1 MATNLATAYV
11 EIIPS
16 AKGIGAAI
24 SQELSGVEPKATS
37 HGSKIGSKLSAGLK
51 SAMKK
56 GALGAGAAAGAT
68 LGRALQKGF
77 GRLNAIEQARAKLS
91 TLADSAADVDAAMD
105 SVTKAVTGTAFAT
118 SEAADAAAMAM
129 AAGIKPGREMTGVLS
144 TIADAASFSNKE
156 FSEVAPI
163 FTKAINKGKVMGD
176 TLMQL
181 EENSIPATQA
191 LARHL
196 GKTGE
201 EIQEMASKGQIS
213 FKDLQ
218 EAMDKTI
225 GGQAQAQGETFTG
238 ALKNVDAAL
247 GRFGETLLATPFKMG
262 PQVFSA
268 LGKSIDDVNT
278 KVKAGIEYLQTGVDT
293 EGYMFKAFG
302 TREQADEV
310 MAMLDDVRQNW
321 SEFQAGLRGEDAS
334 GLFGALGG
342 SLREIG
348 QAAADIMPALMD
360 VGMSLGEAGMTAS
373 IVSITGALGVVAP
386 LLADVLAPI
395 LQTVGDLMRENQ
407 GVVNALVTAFVG
419 MKAVNGVLGPLGKG
433 ASSLRK
439 FGGTAKTA
447 AGLLKLPGGAALV
460 FKDVLGGLGGAIT
473 KVAPNV
479 SKLAT
484 SFAKLGG
491 VKKAAAAFKN
501 FGKIIGGDFI
511 GLMKDMPRYAAS
523 AAKAIGG
530 GLVRGLKLAA
540 GGFKA
545 LGAVISAN
553 PFGAVVAVIAAVVAG
568 LVWFFTQTETGKK
581 IWADFT
587 EFLGRAWESIKI
599 WAQDTWQTIVD
610 VWNGI
615 PEWFSEKWNSV
626 KDTVSQAW
634 EGIKT
639 AISNAWNAITEWF
652 AAVWEAYKAQV
663 QANWE
668 FVKSIFSAAWEG
680 IKNIVILAWNGI
692 QTFFTTA
699 WTIFTSLVQTVWN
712 GIVLVFQTV
721 WNVIKTVVTTVW
733 NGIAAFFSAAW
744 TMFTSIVTTV
754 WNTILTIIQG
764 VWDGIKNAV
773 TTIWNAIS
781 SFISGAW
788 SAFTGFV
795 SSTWENIKNL
805 ISNAWEAIKATTQ
818 AVWEAIKTAIANAVQ
833 SMVSKLQEF
842 ASSVKAKIDEAWNH
856 VKQFPQNIR
865 NAFSNAGSWLVN
877 AGKAIIQ
884 GLINGIK
891 SMAGTVGNA
900 IRSILPGAVQGLISL
915 GDGGIALVDGGITA
929 YANGGIRRLEQYAN
943 GGHRREKHVAQIA
956 NAGDWR
962 LWAEP
967 ETGGE
972 AYIPLARSKRGRS
985 TAILNDVAK
994 IFGLQLV
1001 DNDGNRV
1008 DATTPGGTGPKGS
1021 AVRAFANGG
1030 IRTAAEVRRFVEGDN
1045 VAGVQAERS
1054 LQGAPY
1060 ENYPGRDGAWGDC
1073 SYTQGNIAAFMLG
1086 LNPWPRKFSTSSQLS
1101 WLRSNGANIGMGPE
1115 GSYRVGWYDNGGG
1128 QFGHTSGTLPDGTNV
1143 EMGGGNGGGAI
1154 GGGAVPWNHPQ
1165 FTHHAWIPAAPGYT
1179 GPTGMDDAVAEVP
1192 EVDFSDTT
1200 GGSAT
1205 ATTSTTA
1212 ATGSDPNMVP
1222 LDDDVAA
1229 KAEQAGMVDT
1239 STTGEATTWSDAI
1252 GDMAKAFVSGH
1263 IKDILGVFGI
1273 PDEIPPIIVAARKMF
1288 VQATQ
1293 GDPDGQ
1299 NAQQQ
1304 IEDAAD
1310 AQLEAQDAVVDV
1322 EAEPVEID
1330 SVSTGAIDDNASV
1343 ADAAIEANPT
1353 PPPPEWGEGFFAHEI
1368 ARAAIDQNFPGDE
1381 APFDATQIALAT
1393 ALVESGDPMLMY
1405 ANNAVPESL
1414 QYRHDAVGSDHDSV
1428 GLFQQRDNGA
1438 WGTVAQRM
1446 NPYDSA
1452 VMFYRELSKFDW
1464 QSMQP
1469 GDAAQKVQRSAFP
1482 DRYATKLD
1490 KAGNL
1495 AFDTGYFVYDP
1506 ERNRNL
1512 LKNAP
1517 GFKKGG
1523 MVYGGNGKNLDDVL
1537 AWLSQGEMVINSDS
1551 VDADP
1556 DMAKTLNDAGP
1567 DAVRDQV
1574 LRDAVGGALN
1584 AVPEFK
1590 LSGSM
1595 RDMLA
1600 QNLYGA
1606 SNTFSQLASMGVA
1619 AGFQLAGTGARS
1631 ALTAGAAGADVAL
1644 AGAGIAPSMLGV
1656 PGLPTPPSV
1665 AGMAGMVP
1673 IEGLFGVAGDV
1684 ASWYTGKVTSGI
1696 GNALA
1701 EATLGVY
1708 DIGVGQVEEVMNA
1721 FGMNRLNPAMIAEN
1735 SELAEL
1741 RGVLEDSV
1749 QTRFSPEAGY
1759 GTQPVGDTYVFNASD
1774 FGQMQSLYRREKA
1787 KKGKVGAR

>member
-16 AKGIGAAI
+16 AKGIGSAI
-24 SQELSGVEPKATS
+24 SQELSGVESKATS

-56 GALGAGAAAGAT
+56 GALGAGAAAGAV
-68 LGRALQKGF
+68 LARSLQKGF
-77 GRLNAIEQARAKLS
+77 GRLDAIEQAQAKFKGLGLS
-91 TLADSAADVDAAMD
+91 AKESGAVIDDVTAAV
-105 SVTKAVTGTAFAT
+105 KGTAFAT
-118 SEAADAAAMAM
+118 SEAADAAAMAL
-129 AAGIKPGREMTGVLS
+129 AAGVKPGKELTGVLK
-144 TIADAASFSNKE
+144 TIGDTAAFAGKDFAEIS
-156 FSEVAPI
+156 PI
-163 FTKAINKGKVMGD
+163 FTKILNEGRVTGETLAQLGD
-176 TLMQL
+176 
-181 EENSIPATQA
+181 NAVPAVQA
-191 LARHL
+191 LSKEL
-196 GKTGE
+196 GVSAEEVRKLASNGE
-201 EIQEMASKGQIS
+201 IS
-213 FKDLQ
+213 WEQFKA
-218 EAMDKTI
+218 AMDGAI
-225 GGQAQAQGETFTG
+225 GGSAQAQGETFRG
-238 ALKNVDAAL
+238 SLKNLDAAL

-262 PQVFSA
+262 PQIFSA
-268 LGKSIDDVNT
+268 LGKSVDDVT
-278 KVKAGIEYLQTGVDT
+278 AKFKAGIEYLQTGVDT

-310 MAMLDDVRQNW
+310 MAMLDDVRRNW
-321 SEFQAGLRGEDAS
+321 DEFQSGLRGEDSS
-334 GLFGALGG
+334 GMFGALGR

-419 MKAVNGVLGPLGKG
+419 FKTVDAAAGGLAKV
-433 ASSLRK
+433 ASSGGKLQKMFKGIGPAIKGSASGITGFAKVAKSGFTSATRGLK
-439 FGGTAKTA
+439 MFQGAFKMGQMGRSLKSVSGAVGKLGLSFGKASVYAKM
-447 AGLLKLPGGAALV
+447 AGK
-460 FKDVLGGLGGAIT
+460 AIT
-473 KVAPNV
+473 
-479 SKLAT
+479 S
-484 SFAKLGG
+484 
-491 VKKAAAAFKN
+491 
-501 FGKIIGGDFI
+501 
-511 GLMKDMPRYAAS
+511 
-523 AAKAIGG
+523 
-530 GLVRGLKLAA
+530 GLVKGLKLAV
-540 GGFKA
+540 GGIKA
-545 LGAVISAN
+545 LGMAIAAN
-553 PFGAVVAVIAAVVAG
+553 PIGLLVTAIAAVVAG
-568 LVWFFTQTETGKK
+568 LVYFFTQTETGKRL
-581 IWADFT
+581 WASFM
-587 EFLGRAWESIKI
+587 EFMGQVWENIKNWAQAAWE
-599 WAQDTWQTIVD
+599 WIVQ

-626 KDTVSQAW
+626 TGIVSQAW

-652 AAVWEAYKAQV
+652 ATAWEAYKAQV

-668 FVKSIFSAAWEG
+668 FVKSIFSTAWEG

-733 NGIAAFFSAAW
+733 NGIAAFFTAAW
-744 TMFTSIVTTV
+744 TTFTSIVTTV

-764 VWDGIKNAV
+764 VWNGIKNAV

-833 SMVSKLQEF
+833 AMVSKLQEF
-842 ASSVKAKIDEAWNH
+842 ASSVKAKIDEAWSH

-865 NAFSNAGSWLVN
+865 NAFSNAGQWLVN

-1179 GPTGMDDAVAEVP
+1179 GPTGMDDAVADVP

-1200 GGSAT
+1200 GGAST
-1205 ATTSTTA
+1205 SVTSTTA

-1222 LDDDVAA
+1222 LDDDVAV

-1299 NAQQQ
+1299 KAQQQ

-1310 AQLEAQDAVVDV
+1310 AQLEAQDATAVVDGDVPVDVDELDATAV
-1322 EAEPVEID
+1322 ELDAEPVEKPD
-1330 SVSTGAIDDNASV
+1330 AIAQVPAGTVQKGEYKLGEDFFAEEV
-1343 ADAAIEANPT
+1343 AKAAAMLGMGFDAAK
-1353 PPPPEWGEGFFAHEI
+1353 I
-1368 ARAAIDQNFPGDE
+1368 AW
-1381 APFDATQIALAT
+1381 ATVLT
-1393 ALVESGDPMLMY
+1393 EVGDPAKMY
-1405 ANNAVPESL
+1405 ASSVDTASQ
-1414 QYRHDAVGSDHDSV
+1414 QYPYDAIGSDHDSS
-1428 GLFQQRDNGA
+1428 GLFQQRNNGA
-1438 WGTVAQRM
+1438 WGDISERM
-1446 NPYDSA
+1446 NARASA
-1452 VMFYRELSKFDW
+1452 MMFLNALAKVAGWE
-1464 QSMQP
+1464 SMDP
-1469 GDAAQKVQRSAFP
+1469 GAAAQAVQRSAFP
-1482 DRYATKLD
+1482 SRYSGHMAKAESVMSRFKGKL
-1490 KAGNL
+1490 
-1495 AFDTGYFVYDP
+1495 
-1506 ERNRNL
+1506 
-1512 LKNAP
+1512 P

-1631 ALTAGAAGADVAL
+1631 ALTAGAAGADIAL

-1721 FGMNRLNPAMIAEN
+1721 FGMSRLNPAMIAEN

-1759 GTQPVGDTYVFNASD
+1759 GTKQVGDTYVFNASD

>member
-16 AKGIGAAI
+16 AKGIGSAI
-24 SQELSGVEPKATS
+24 SQELSGVESKATS
-37 HGSKIGSKLSAGLK
+37 HGSKIGSKLSSGIK
-51 SAMKK
+51 STLKK

-77 GRLNAIEQARAKLS
+77 GRLDAIEQARAKLM
-91 TLADSAADVDAAMD
+91 TLANNDAPMVDAAMK
-105 SVTKAVTGTAFAT
+105 SVSDAVTGTAFAT

-176 TLMQL
+176 TLTQL

-225 GGQAQAQGETFTG
+225 GGQALAQGETFTG

-268 LGKSIDDVNT
+268 LSRAIDRVNDA
-278 KVKAGIEYLQTGVDT
+278 VKGGIQYLQTGQDT
-293 EGYMFKAFG
+293 EGYLMKAFG
-302 TREQADEV
+302 SREKVEEV
-310 MAMLDDVRQNW
+310 MAMLDDVQQKW
-321 SEFQAGLRGEDAS
+321 SDFQAGLRGEDSS
-334 GLFGALGG
+334 GIFGALGG

-419 MKAVNGVLGPLGKG
+419 FKTVDAAAGGLAKV
-433 ASSLRK
+433 ASSGGKLQKMFKGIGPAIKGSASGITGFAKVAKSGFLSATRGLK
-439 FGGTAKTA
+439 MFQGAFKMGQMGRSLKSVSGAVGKLGLSFGKASVYAKM
-447 AGLLKLPGGAALV
+447 AGK
-460 FKDVLGGLGGAIT
+460 AIT
-473 KVAPNV
+473 
-479 SKLAT
+479 S
-484 SFAKLGG
+484 
-491 VKKAAAAFKN
+491 
-501 FGKIIGGDFI
+501 
-511 GLMKDMPRYAAS
+511 
-523 AAKAIGG
+523 
-530 GLVRGLKLAA
+530 GLVKGLKLAV
-540 GGFKA
+540 GGIKA
-545 LGAVISAN
+545 LGMAIAAN
-553 PFGAVVAVIAAVVAG
+553 PIGLLVTAIAAVVAG
-568 LVWFFTQTETGKK
+568 LVYFFTQTETGKRL
-581 IWADFT
+581 WASFM
-587 EFLGRAWESIKI
+587 EFMGQVWENIKNWAQAAWE
-599 WAQDTWQTIVD
+599 WIVQ

-626 KDTVSQAW
+626 TGIVSQAW

-639 AISNAWNAITEWF
+639 AISNAWTAITEWF
-652 AAVWEAYKAQV
+652 ATAWEAYKAQV

-668 FVKSIFSAAWEG
+668 FVKSIFSTAWEG

-721 WNVIKTVVTTVW
+721 WNIIKTVVTTVW
-733 NGIAAFFSAAW
+733 NGIAAFFTAAW
-744 TMFTSIVTTV
+744 TTFTSIVTTV

-764 VWDGIKNAV
+764 VWNGIKNAV

-833 SMVSKLQEF
+833 AMVSKLQEF

-915 GDGGIALVDGGITA
+915 GDGGIALVDGGIPA

-1200 GGSAT
+1200 GGEST
-1205 ATTSTTA
+1205 AVTSTTA
-1212 ATGSDPNMVP
+1212 ATGADPNMVP
-1222 LDDDVAA
+1222 LDDDVAV

-1299 NAQQQ
+1299 KAQQQ

-1310 AQLEAQDAVVDV
+1310 AQLEAQDATAVVDGDVPVDVDELDATAV
-1322 EAEPVEID
+1322 ELDAEPVEKPD
-1330 SVSTGAIDDNASV
+1330 AIAQVPAGTVQKGEYKLGEDFFAEEV
-1343 ADAAIEANPT
+1343 AKAAAMLGMGFDAAK
-1353 PPPPEWGEGFFAHEI
+1353 I
-1368 ARAAIDQNFPGDE
+1368 AW
-1381 APFDATQIALAT
+1381 ATVLT
-1393 ALVESGDPMLMY
+1393 EVGDPAKMY
-1405 ANNAVPESL
+1405 ASSVDTASQ
-1414 QYRHDAVGSDHDSV
+1414 QYPYDAIGSDHDSS
-1428 GLFQQRDNGA
+1428 GLFQQRNNGA
-1438 WGTVAQRM
+1438 WGDISERM
-1446 NPYDSA
+1446 NARASA
-1452 VMFYRELSKFDW
+1452 MMFLNALAKVAGWE
-1464 QSMQP
+1464 SMDP
-1469 GDAAQKVQRSAFP
+1469 GAAAQAVQRSAFP
-1482 DRYATKLD
+1482 SRYSGHMAKAESVMSRFKGKL
-1490 KAGNL
+1490 
-1495 AFDTGYFVYDP
+1495 
-1506 ERNRNL
+1506 
-1512 LKNAP
+1512 P

-1606 SNTFSQLASMGVA
+1606 SNTFSQLASMGVS

-1631 ALTAGAAGADVAL
+1631 ALTAGAAGADIAL

-1759 GTQPVGDTYVFNASD
+1759 GTKQVGDTYVFNASD

>member
-16 AKGIGAAI
+16 AKGIGSAI
-24 SQELSGVEPKATS
+24 SQELSGVESKATS
-37 HGSKIGSKLSAGLK
+37 HGSKIGSKLSSGIK
-51 SAMKK
+51 STLKK

-77 GRLNAIEQARAKLS
+77 GRLDAIEQARAKLM
-91 TLADSAADVDAAMD
+91 TLANNDAPMVDAAMK
-105 SVTKAVTGTAFAT
+105 SVSDAVTGTAFAT

-176 TLMQL
+176 TLTQL

-213 FKDLQ
+213 FEDLQ

-225 GGQAQAQGETFTG
+225 GGQALAQGETFTG

-262 PQVFSA
+262 PQIFSA
-268 LGKSIDDVNT
+268 LSRAIDDVNT

-310 MAMLDDVRQNW
+310 MAMLDDVRRNW
-321 SEFQAGLRGEDAS
+321 GEFQSGLRGDDAS
-334 GLFGALGG
+334 GIFGALGG

-419 MKAVNGVLGPLGKG
+419 FKTVDAAAGGLAKV
-433 ASSLRK
+433 ASSGGKLQKMFKGIGPAIKGSASGITGFAKVAKSGFLSATRGLK
-439 FGGTAKTA
+439 MFQGAFKMGQMGRSLKSVSGAVGKLGLSFGKASVYAKM
-447 AGLLKLPGGAALV
+447 AGK
-460 FKDVLGGLGGAIT
+460 AIT
-473 KVAPNV
+473 
-479 SKLAT
+479 S
-484 SFAKLGG
+484 
-491 VKKAAAAFKN
+491 
-501 FGKIIGGDFI
+501 
-511 GLMKDMPRYAAS
+511 
-523 AAKAIGG
+523 
-530 GLVRGLKLAA
+530 GLVKGLKLAV
-540 GGFKA
+540 GGIKA
-545 LGAVISAN
+545 LGMAIAAN
-553 PFGAVVAVIAAVVAG
+553 PIGLLVTAIAAVVAG
-568 LVWFFTQTETGKK
+568 LVYFFTQTETGKRL
-581 IWADFT
+581 WASFM
-587 EFLGRAWESIKI
+587 EFMGQVWDNIKTWAQAAWE
-599 WAQDTWQTIVD
+599 WIVQ

-626 KDTVSQAW
+626 KEIVSQAW

-652 AAVWEAYKAQV
+652 ATAWEAYKAQV

-668 FVKSIFSAAWEG
+668 FVKSIFSTAWEG

-699 WTIFTSLVQTVWN
+699 WAIFTTLVQTVWN

-764 VWDGIKNAV
+764 VWNGIKNAV

-833 SMVSKLQEF
+833 AMVSKLQEF
-842 ASSVKAKIDEAWNH
+842 ASSVKAKIDEAWSH

-865 NAFSNAGSWLVN
+865 NAFANAGSWLVN

-891 SMAGTVGNA
+891 SMAGAVGNA
-900 IRSILPGAVQGLISL
+900 IRNVLPGAVQGLISL

-1060 ENYPGRDGAWGDC
+1060 ENFPGRDGAWGDC

-1192 EVDFSDTT
+1192 EVDFSDTA
-1200 GGSAT
+1200 GGEST
-1205 ATTSTTA
+1205 AVTSTTA

-1222 LDDDVAA
+1222 LDDDVAV

-1263 IKDILGVFGI
+1263 VKDILGVFGI

-1293 GDPDGQ
+1293 GDADGQ
-1299 NAQQQ
+1299 KAQQQ

-1310 AQLEAQDAVVDV
+1310 AQLEAQDATAVVDGDVPVDVDELDATAV
-1322 EAEPVEID
+1322 ELDAEPVEAPD
-1330 SVSTGAIDDNASV
+1330 AIAQVPAGTVQKGEYKLGEDFFAEEV
-1343 ADAAIEANPT
+1343 AKAAAMLGMGFDAAK
-1353 PPPPEWGEGFFAHEI
+1353 I
-1368 ARAAIDQNFPGDE
+1368 AW
-1381 APFDATQIALAT
+1381 ATVLT
-1393 ALVESGDPMLMY
+1393 EVGDPAKMY
-1405 ANNAVPESL
+1405 ASSVDTASQ
-1414 QYRHDAVGSDHDSV
+1414 QYPYDAIGSDHDSS
-1428 GLFQQRDNGA
+1428 GLFQQRNNGA
-1438 WGTVAQRM
+1438 WGDISQRM
-1446 NPYDSA
+1446 NARASA
-1452 VMFYRELSKFDW
+1452 MMFLNALKKVAGWE
-1464 QSMQP
+1464 SMDP
-1469 GDAAQKVQRSAFP
+1469 GAAAQAVQRSAFP
-1482 DRYATKLD
+1482 SRYSGHMAKAESVMSRFKGKL
-1490 KAGNL
+1490 
-1495 AFDTGYFVYDP
+1495 
-1506 ERNRNL
+1506 
-1512 LKNAP
+1512 P

-1556 DMAKTLNDAGP
+1556 AMAKTLNDAGP

-1631 ALTAGAAGADVAL
+1631 ALTAGAAGADIAL

-1759 GTQPVGDTYVFNASD
+1759 GTKQVGDTYVFNASD

>member
-16 AKGIGAAI
+16 AKGIGSAI
-24 SQELSGVEPKATS
+24 SQELSGVESKATS
-37 HGSKIGSKLSAGLK
+37 HGSKIGSKLSSGIK
-51 SAMKK
+51 STLKK

-77 GRLNAIEQARAKLS
+77 GRLDAIEQARAKLM
-91 TLADSAADVDAAMD
+91 TLANNDAPMVDAAMK
-105 SVTKAVTGTAFAT
+105 SVSDAVTGTAFAT

-176 TLMQL
+176 TLTQL

-225 GGQAQAQGETFTG
+225 GGQALAQGETFTG

-268 LGKSIDDVNT
+268 LSKAIDRVNDA
-278 KVKAGIEYLQTGVDT
+278 VKGGIQYLQTGQDT
-293 EGYMFKAFG
+293 EGYLMKAFG
-302 TREQADEV
+302 SREKVEEV
-310 MAMLDDVRQNW
+310 MAMLDDVQQKW
-321 SEFQAGLRGEDAS
+321 SDFQAGLRGEDSS
-334 GLFGALGG
+334 GIFGALGG

-419 MKAVNGVLGPLGKG
+419 FKTVDAAAGGLAKV
-433 ASSLRK
+433 ASSGGKLQKMFKGIGPAIKGSASGITGFAKVAKSGFSSATRGLK
-439 FGGTAKTA
+439 MFQGAFKMGQMGRSLKSVSGAVGKLGLSFGKASVYAKM
-447 AGLLKLPGGAALV
+447 AGK
-460 FKDVLGGLGGAIT
+460 AIT
-473 KVAPNV
+473 
-479 SKLAT
+479 S
-484 SFAKLGG
+484 
-491 VKKAAAAFKN
+491 
-501 FGKIIGGDFI
+501 
-511 GLMKDMPRYAAS
+511 
-523 AAKAIGG
+523 
-530 GLVRGLKLAA
+530 GLVKGLKLAV
-540 GGFKA
+540 GGIKA
-545 LGAVISAN
+545 LGMAIAAN
-553 PFGAVVAVIAAVVAG
+553 PIGLLVTAIAAVVAG
-568 LVWFFTQTETGKK
+568 LVYFFTQTETGKRL
-581 IWADFT
+581 WASFM
-587 EFLGRAWESIKI
+587 EFMGQVWENIKNWAQAAWE
-599 WAQDTWQTIVD
+599 WIVQ

-615 PEWFSEKWNSV
+615 PEWFSEKWNAV
-626 KDTVSQAW
+626 TGIVSQAW

-639 AISNAWNAITEWF
+639 AISNAWTAITEWF
-652 AAVWEAYKAQV
+652 ATAWEAYKAQV

-721 WNVIKTVVTTVW
+721 WNIIKTVVTTVW
-733 NGIAAFFSAAW
+733 NGIAAFFTAAW
-744 TMFTSIVTTV
+744 TTFTSIVTTV

-818 AVWEAIKTAIANAVQ
+818 AVWEAIKSAVSNAVQ
-833 SMVSKLQEF
+833 AMVSKLQEF

-1179 GPTGMDDAVAEVP
+1179 GPTGMDDAVADVP

-1200 GGSAT
+1200 GGAST
-1205 ATTSTTA
+1205 AVTSTTA
-1212 ATGSDPNMVP
+1212 ATGADPNMIP
-1222 LDDDVAA
+1222 LDDDVAV

-1299 NAQQQ
+1299 KAQQQ

-1310 AQLEAQDAVVDV
+1310 AQLEAQDATAVVDGDVPVDVDELDATAV
-1322 EAEPVEID
+1322 ELDAEPVEKPD
-1330 SVSTGAIDDNASV
+1330 AIAQVPAGTVQKGEYKLGEDFFAEEV
-1343 ADAAIEANPT
+1343 AKAAAMLGMGFDAAK
-1353 PPPPEWGEGFFAHEI
+1353 I
-1368 ARAAIDQNFPGDE
+1368 AW
-1381 APFDATQIALAT
+1381 ATVLT
-1393 ALVESGDPMLMY
+1393 EVGDPAKMY
-1405 ANNAVPESL
+1405 ASSVDTASQ
-1414 QYRHDAVGSDHDSV
+1414 QYPYDAIGSDHDSS
-1428 GLFQQRDNGA
+1428 GLFQQRNNGA
-1438 WGTVAQRM
+1438 WGDISERM
-1446 NPYDSA
+1446 NARASA
-1452 VMFYRELSKFDW
+1452 MMFLNALAKVAGWE
-1464 QSMQP
+1464 SMDP
-1469 GDAAQKVQRSAFP
+1469 GAAAQAVQRSAFP
-1482 DRYATKLD
+1482 SRYSGHMAKAESVMSRFKGKL
-1490 KAGNL
+1490 
-1495 AFDTGYFVYDP
+1495 
-1506 ERNRNL
+1506 
-1512 LKNAP
+1512 P

-1606 SNTFSQLASMGVA
+1606 SNTFSQLASMGVS

-1631 ALTAGAAGADVAL
+1631 ALTAGAAGADIAL

-1759 GTQPVGDTYVFNASD
+1759 GTKQVGDTYVFNASD

>member
-24 SQELSGVEPKATS
+24 SQELSGVESKATS
-37 HGSKIGSKLSAGLK
+37 HGSKIGSKLSSGIK
-51 SAMKK
+51 STLKK

-77 GRLNAIEQARAKLS
+77 GRLDAIEQARAKLM
-91 TLADSAADVDAAMD
+91 TLANNDAPMVDAAMK
-105 SVTKAVTGTAFAT
+105 SVSDAVTGTAFAT

-176 TLMQL
+176 TLTQL

-213 FKDLQ
+213 FEDLQ

-225 GGQAQAQGETFTG
+225 GGQALAQGETFTG

-262 PQVFSA
+262 PQIFSA
-268 LGKSIDDVNT
+268 LSRAIDDVNA

-310 MAMLDDVRQNW
+310 MAMLDDVRRNW
-321 SEFQAGLRGEDAS
+321 GEFQSGLRGDDAS
-334 GLFGALGG
+334 GIFGALGG

-511 GLMKDMPRYAAS
+511 GLIKDMPRYAAS

-587 EFLGRAWESIKI
+587 EFLGRAWESIKN
-599 WAQDTWQTIVD
+599 WAQDAWQTIVD

-615 PEWFSEKWNSV
+615 PEWLGEKWNAV
-626 KDTVSQAW
+626 KETVSQAW

-639 AISNAWNAITEWF
+639 AISNAWTAITEWF
-652 AAVWEAYKAQV
+652 AAAWEAYKAQV

-680 IKNIVILAWNGI
+680 IKNVVILAWNGI

-699 WTIFTSLVQTVWN
+699 WTIFTALVQTVWN

-733 NGIAAFFSAAW
+733 NGIAAFFSTAW
-744 TMFTSIVTTV
+744 ATFTSIVTTV

-833 SMVSKLQEF
+833 AMVSKLQEF

-865 NAFSNAGSWLVN
+865 NAFSNAGQWLVN

-891 SMAGTVGNA
+891 SMAGAVGNA
-900 IRSILPGAVQGLISL
+900 IRNVLPGAVQGLISL

-1001 DNDGNRV
+1001 DNEGNRV

-1060 ENYPGRDGAWGDC
+1060 ENFPGRDGAWGDC

-1179 GPTGMDDAVAEVP
+1179 GPTGMDDAVADVP

-1200 GGSAT
+1200 GGAST
-1205 ATTSTTA
+1205 AVTSTTA
-1212 ATGSDPNMVP
+1212 ASGTDPNMVP
-1222 LDDDVAA
+1222 LDDDVAV

-1299 NAQQQ
+1299 KAQQQ

-1310 AQLEAQDAVVDV
+1310 AQLEAQDATAVVDGDVPVDVDELDATAV
-1322 EAEPVEID
+1322 ELDAEPVEAPD
-1330 SVSTGAIDDNASV
+1330 AIAQVPAGTVQKGEYKLGEDFFAEEV
-1343 ADAAIEANPT
+1343 AKAAAMLGMGFDAAK
-1353 PPPPEWGEGFFAHEI
+1353 I
-1368 ARAAIDQNFPGDE
+1368 AW
-1381 APFDATQIALAT
+1381 ATVLT
-1393 ALVESGDPMLMY
+1393 EVGDPAKMY
-1405 ANNAVPESL
+1405 ASSVDTASQ
-1414 QYRHDAVGSDHDSV
+1414 QYPYDAIGSDHDSS
-1428 GLFQQRDNGA
+1428 GLFQQRNNGA
-1438 WGTVAQRM
+1438 WGDISERM
-1446 NPYDSA
+1446 NARASA
-1452 VMFYRELSKFDW
+1452 MMFLNALKKVAGWE
-1464 QSMQP
+1464 SMDP
-1469 GDAAQKVQRSAFP
+1469 GAAAQAVQRSAFP
-1482 DRYATKLD
+1482 SRYSGHMAKAESVMSRFKGKL
-1490 KAGNL
+1490 
-1495 AFDTGYFVYDP
+1495 
-1506 ERNRNL
+1506 
-1512 LKNAP
+1512 P

-1584 AVPEFK
+1584 AAPEFK

-1759 GTQPVGDTYVFNASD
+1759 GTKQVGDTYVFNASD

>member
-16 AKGIGAAI
+16 AKGIGSAI
-24 SQELSGVEPKATS
+24 SQELSGVESKATS
-37 HGSKIGSKLSAGLK
+37 HGSKIGSKLSSGIK
-51 SAMKK
+51 STLKK

-77 GRLNAIEQARAKLS
+77 GRLDAIEQARAKLM
-91 TLADSAADVDAAMD
+91 TLANNDAPMVDAAMK
-105 SVTKAVTGTAFAT
+105 SVSDAVTGTAFAT

-176 TLMQL
+176 TLTQL

-225 GGQAQAQGETFTG
+225 GGQALAQGETFTG

-268 LGKSIDDVNT
+268 LSKAIDRVNDA
-278 KVKAGIEYLQTGVDT
+278 VKGGIQYLQTGQDT
-293 EGYMFKAFG
+293 EGYLMKAFG
-302 TREQADEV
+302 SREKVEEV
-310 MAMLDDVRQNW
+310 MAMLDDVQQKW
-321 SEFQAGLRGEDAS
+321 SDFQAGLRGEDSS
-334 GLFGALGG
+334 GIFGALGG

-419 MKAVNGVLGPLGKG
+419 FKTVDAAAGGLAKV
-433 ASSLRK
+433 ASSGGKLQKMFKGIGPAIKGSASGITGFAKVAKSGFSSATRGLK
-439 FGGTAKTA
+439 TFQGAFKMGQMGRSLKSVSGAVGKLGLSFGKASVYAKM
-447 AGLLKLPGGAALV
+447 AGK
-460 FKDVLGGLGGAIT
+460 AIT
-473 KVAPNV
+473 
-479 SKLAT
+479 S
-484 SFAKLGG
+484 
-491 VKKAAAAFKN
+491 
-501 FGKIIGGDFI
+501 
-511 GLMKDMPRYAAS
+511 
-523 AAKAIGG
+523 
-530 GLVRGLKLAA
+530 GLVKGLKLAV
-540 GGFKA
+540 GGIKA
-545 LGAVISAN
+545 LGMAIAAN
-553 PFGAVVAVIAAVVAG
+553 PIGLLVTAIAAVVAG
-568 LVWFFTQTETGKK
+568 LVYFFTQTETGKRL
-581 IWADFT
+581 WASFM
-587 EFLGRAWESIKI
+587 EFMGQVWENIKNWAQAAWE
-599 WAQDTWQTIVD
+599 WIVQ

-615 PEWFSEKWNSV
+615 PEWFSEKWNAV
-626 KDTVSQAW
+626 TGIVSQAW

-639 AISNAWNAITEWF
+639 AISNAWTAITEWF
-652 AAVWEAYKAQV
+652 ATAWEAYKAQV

-721 WNVIKTVVTTVW
+721 WNIIKTVVTTVW
-733 NGIAAFFSAAW
+733 NGIAAFFTAAW
-744 TMFTSIVTTV
+744 TTFTSIVTTV

-818 AVWEAIKTAIANAVQ
+818 AVWEAIKSAVSNAVQ
-833 SMVSKLQEF
+833 AMVSKLQEF

-1179 GPTGMDDAVAEVP
+1179 GPTGMDDAVADVP

-1200 GGSAT
+1200 GGAST
-1205 ATTSTTA
+1205 AVTSTTA
-1212 ATGSDPNMVP
+1212 ATGADPNMIP
-1222 LDDDVAA
+1222 LDDDVAV

-1299 NAQQQ
+1299 KAQQQ

-1310 AQLEAQDAVVDV
+1310 AQLEAQDATAVVDGDVPVDVDELDATAV
-1322 EAEPVEID
+1322 ELDAEPVEKPD
-1330 SVSTGAIDDNASV
+1330 AIAQVPAGTVQKGEYKLGEDFFAEEV
-1343 ADAAIEANPT
+1343 AKAAAMLGMGFDAAK
-1353 PPPPEWGEGFFAHEI
+1353 I
-1368 ARAAIDQNFPGDE
+1368 AW
-1381 APFDATQIALAT
+1381 ATVLT
-1393 ALVESGDPMLMY
+1393 EVGDPAKMY
-1405 ANNAVPESL
+1405 ASSVDTASQ
-1414 QYRHDAVGSDHDSV
+1414 QYPYDAIGSDHDSS
-1428 GLFQQRDNGA
+1428 GLFQQRNNGA
-1438 WGTVAQRM
+1438 WGDISERM
-1446 NPYDSA
+1446 NARASA
-1452 VMFYRELSKFDW
+1452 MMFLNALAKVAGWE
-1464 QSMQP
+1464 SMDP
-1469 GDAAQKVQRSAFP
+1469 GAAAQAVQRSAFP
-1482 DRYATKLD
+1482 SRYSGHMAKAESVMSRFKGKL
-1490 KAGNL
+1490 
-1495 AFDTGYFVYDP
+1495 
-1506 ERNRNL
+1506 
-1512 LKNAP
+1512 P

-1606 SNTFSQLASMGVA
+1606 SNTFSQLASMGVS

-1631 ALTAGAAGADVAL
+1631 ALTAGAAGADIAL

-1759 GTQPVGDTYVFNASD
+1759 GTKQVGDTYVFNASD

>member
-24 SQELSGVEPKATS
+24 SQELSGVESKATS
-37 HGSKIGSKLSAGLK
+37 HGSKIGSKLSSGIK
-51 SAMKK
+51 STLKK

-77 GRLNAIEQARAKLS
+77 GRLDAIEQARAKLM
-91 TLADSAADVDAAMD
+91 TLANNDAPMVDAAMK
-105 SVTKAVTGTAFAT
+105 SVSDAVTGTAFAT

-176 TLMQL
+176 TLTQL

-262 PQVFSA
+262 PQIFSA
-268 LGKSIDDVNT
+268 LSRAIDDVNT

-310 MAMLDDVRQNW
+310 MAMLDDVRRNW
-321 SEFQAGLRGEDAS
+321 DEFQAGLRGDDAS

-419 MKAVNGVLGPLGKG
+419 FKTVDAAAGGLAKV
-433 ASSLRK
+433 ASSGGKLQKMFKGIGPAIKGSASGITGFAKVAKSGFLSATRGLK
-439 FGGTAKTA
+439 MFQGAFKMGQMGRSLKSVSGAVGKLGLSFGKASVYAKM
-447 AGLLKLPGGAALV
+447 AGK
-460 FKDVLGGLGGAIT
+460 AIT
-473 KVAPNV
+473 
-479 SKLAT
+479 S
-484 SFAKLGG
+484 
-491 VKKAAAAFKN
+491 
-501 FGKIIGGDFI
+501 
-511 GLMKDMPRYAAS
+511 
-523 AAKAIGG
+523 
-530 GLVRGLKLAA
+530 GLVKGLKLAV
-540 GGFKA
+540 GGIKA
-545 LGAVISAN
+545 LGMAIAAN
-553 PFGAVVAVIAAVVAG
+553 PIGLLVTAIAAVVAG
-568 LVWFFTQTETGKK
+568 LVYFFTQTETGKRL
-581 IWADFT
+581 WASFM
-587 EFLGRAWESIKI
+587 EFMGQVWENIKNWAQAAWE
-599 WAQDTWQTIVD
+599 WIVQ

-615 PEWFSEKWNSV
+615 PEWFSEKWNAV
-626 KDTVSQAW
+626 TGIVSQAW

-639 AISNAWNAITEWF
+639 AISNAWTAITEWF
-652 AAVWEAYKAQV
+652 ATAWEAYKAQV

-721 WNVIKTVVTTVW
+721 WNIIKTVVTTVW

-744 TMFTSIVTTV
+744 ATFTSIVTTV

-833 SMVSKLQEF
+833 AMVSKLQEF

-891 SMAGTVGNA
+891 SMAGAVGNA
-900 IRSILPGAVQGLISL
+900 IRNVLPGAVQGLISL

-1200 GGSAT
+1200 GGAST
-1205 ATTSTTA
+1205 AVTSTTA
-1212 ATGSDPNMVP
+1212 ATGADPNMVP
-1222 LDDDVAA
+1222 LDDDVAV

-1299 NAQQQ
+1299 KAQQQ

-1310 AQLEAQDAVVDV
+1310 AQLEAQDATAVVDGDVPVDVDELDATAV
-1322 EAEPVEID
+1322 ELDAEPVEKPD
-1330 SVSTGAIDDNASV
+1330 AIAQVPAGTVQKGEYKLGEDFFAEEV
-1343 ADAAIEANPT
+1343 AKAAAMLGMGFDAAK
-1353 PPPPEWGEGFFAHEI
+1353 I
-1368 ARAAIDQNFPGDE
+1368 AW
-1381 APFDATQIALAT
+1381 ATVLT
-1393 ALVESGDPMLMY
+1393 EVGDPAKMY
-1405 ANNAVPESL
+1405 ASSVDTASQ
-1414 QYRHDAVGSDHDSV
+1414 QYPYDAIGSDHDSS
-1428 GLFQQRDNGA
+1428 GLFQQRNNGA
-1438 WGTVAQRM
+1438 WGDISERM
-1446 NPYDSA
+1446 NARASA
-1452 VMFYRELSKFDW
+1452 MMFLNALKKVAGWE
-1464 QSMQP
+1464 SMDP
-1469 GDAAQKVQRSAFP
+1469 GAAAQAVQRSAFP
-1482 DRYATKLD
+1482 SRYSGHMAKAESVMSRFKGKL
-1490 KAGNL
+1490 
-1495 AFDTGYFVYDP
+1495 
-1506 ERNRNL
+1506 
-1512 LKNAP
+1512 P

-1631 ALTAGAAGADVAL
+1631 ALTAGAAGADIAL

-1721 FGMNRLNPAMIAEN
+1721 FGMSRLNPAMIAEN

-1759 GTQPVGDTYVFNASD
+1759 GTKQVGDTYVFNASD

>member
-16 AKGIGAAI
+16 AKGIGSAI
-24 SQELSGVEPKATS
+24 SQELSGVESKATS
-37 HGSKIGSKLSAGLK
+37 HGSKIGSKLSSGIK
-51 SAMKK
+51 STLKK

-77 GRLNAIEQARAKLS
+77 GRLDAIEQARAKLM
-91 TLADSAADVDAAMD
+91 TLANNDAPMVDAAMK
-105 SVTKAVTGTAFAT
+105 SVSDAVTGTAFAT

-176 TLMQL
+176 TLTQL

-225 GGQAQAQGETFTG
+225 GGQALAQGETFTG

-268 LGKSIDDVNT
+268 LSRAIDRVNDA
-278 KVKAGIEYLQTGVDT
+278 VKGGIQYLQTGQDT
-293 EGYMFKAFG
+293 EGYLMKAFG
-302 TREQADEV
+302 SREKVEEV
-310 MAMLDDVRQNW
+310 MAMLDDVQQKW
-321 SEFQAGLRGEDAS
+321 SDFQAGLRGEDSS
-334 GLFGALGG
+334 GIFGALGG

-419 MKAVNGVLGPLGKG
+419 FKTVDAAAGGLAKV
-433 ASSLRK
+433 ASSGGKLQKMFKGIGPAIKGSASGITGLAKVAKSGFLSATRGLK
-439 FGGTAKTA
+439 MFQGAFKMGQMGRSLKSVSGAVGKLGLSFGKASVYAKM
-447 AGLLKLPGGAALV
+447 AGK
-460 FKDVLGGLGGAIT
+460 AIT
-473 KVAPNV
+473 
-479 SKLAT
+479 S
-484 SFAKLGG
+484 
-491 VKKAAAAFKN
+491 
-501 FGKIIGGDFI
+501 
-511 GLMKDMPRYAAS
+511 
-523 AAKAIGG
+523 
-530 GLVRGLKLAA
+530 GLVKGLKLAV
-540 GGFKA
+540 GGIKA
-545 LGAVISAN
+545 LGMAIAAN
-553 PFGAVVAVIAAVVAG
+553 PIGLLVTAIAAVVAG
-568 LVWFFTQTETGKK
+568 LVYFFTQTETGKRL
-581 IWADFT
+581 WASFM
-587 EFLGRAWESIKI
+587 EFMGQVWENIKNWAQAAWE
-599 WAQDTWQTIVD
+599 WIVQ

-615 PEWFSEKWNSV
+615 PEWFSEKWNAV
-626 KDTVSQAW
+626 TGIVSQAW
-634 EGIKT
+634 EGIKS
-639 AISNAWNAITEWF
+639 AISNAWTAITEWF
-652 AAVWEAYKAQV
+652 ATAWEAYKAQV

-699 WTIFTSLVQTVWN
+699 WTIFTALVQTVWN

-721 WNVIKTVVTTVW
+721 WNIIKTVVTTVW

-744 TMFTSIVTTV
+744 ATFTSIVTTV

-764 VWDGIKNAV
+764 VWNGIKNAV

-818 AVWEAIKTAIANAVQ
+818 AVWEAIKSAVSNAVQ
-833 SMVSKLQEF
+833 AMVSKLQEF
-842 ASSVKAKIDEAWNH
+842 ASSVKAKIDEAWSH

-1115 GSYRVGWYDNGGG
+1115 GSYRVGWYDHGGG

-1200 GGSAT
+1200 GGEST
-1205 ATTSTTA
+1205 AVTSTTA

-1222 LDDDVAA
+1222 LDDDVAV

-1299 NAQQQ
+1299 KAQQQ

-1310 AQLEAQDAVVDV
+1310 AQLEAQDATAVVDGDVPVDVDELDATAV
-1322 EAEPVEID
+1322 ELDAEPVEKPD
-1330 SVSTGAIDDNASV
+1330 AIAQVPAGTVQKGEYKLGEDFFAEEV
-1343 ADAAIEANPT
+1343 AKAAAMLGMGFDAAK
-1353 PPPPEWGEGFFAHEI
+1353 I
-1368 ARAAIDQNFPGDE
+1368 AW
-1381 APFDATQIALAT
+1381 ATVLT
-1393 ALVESGDPMLMY
+1393 EVGDPAKMY
-1405 ANNAVPESL
+1405 ASSVDTASQ
-1414 QYRHDAVGSDHDSV
+1414 QYPYDAIGSDHDSS
-1428 GLFQQRDNGA
+1428 GLFQQRNNGA
-1438 WGTVAQRM
+1438 WGDISERM
-1446 NPYDSA
+1446 NARASA
-1452 VMFYRELSKFDW
+1452 MMFLNALAKVAGWE
-1464 QSMQP
+1464 SMDP
-1469 GDAAQKVQRSAFP
+1469 GAAAQAVQRSAFP
-1482 DRYATKLD
+1482 SRYSGHMAKAESVMRRFKGKL
-1490 KAGNL
+1490 
-1495 AFDTGYFVYDP
+1495 
-1506 ERNRNL
+1506 
-1512 LKNAP
+1512 P

-1606 SNTFSQLASMGVA
+1606 SNTFSQLASMGVS

-1631 ALTAGAAGADVAL
+1631 ALTAGAAGADIAL

-1759 GTQPVGDTYVFNASD
+1759 GTKQVGDTYVFNASD

>member
-16 AKGIGAAI
+16 AKGIGSAI
-24 SQELSGVEPKATS
+24 SQELSGVESKATS
-37 HGSKIGSKLSAGLK
+37 HGSKIGSKLSDGIK
-51 SAMKK
+51 STLKK

-176 TLMQL
+176 TLEQL

-196 GKTGE
+196 GKTGK

-225 GGQAQAQGETFTG
+225 GGQAKAQGETFTG

-262 PQVFSA
+262 PQIFSA
-268 LGKSIDDVNT
+268 LGGAIDDVND

-310 MAMLDDVRQNW
+310 MAMLDDVRRNW
-321 SEFQAGLRGEDAS
+321 DEFQSGLRGEDSS
-334 GLFGALGG
+334 GMFGALGR

-419 MKAVNGVLGPLGKG
+419 FKTVNAAAGGLAKVASSGGKLQKMFKGLGPAIKGSASGITGFAKVAKSGFLSATRGLKMFQGAFKMGQMGRSLKSVSGAVGKLGLSFGK
-433 ASSLRK
+433 ASVY
-439 FGGTAKTA
+439 AKM
-447 AGLLKLPGGAALV
+447 AGK
-460 FKDVLGGLGGAIT
+460 AIT
-473 KVAPNV
+473 
-479 SKLAT
+479 S
-484 SFAKLGG
+484 
-491 VKKAAAAFKN
+491 
-501 FGKIIGGDFI
+501 
-511 GLMKDMPRYAAS
+511 
-523 AAKAIGG
+523 
-530 GLVRGLKLAA
+530 GLVKGLKLAV
-540 GGFKA
+540 GGIKA
-545 LGAVISAN
+545 LGMAIAAN
-553 PFGAVVAVIAAVVAG
+553 PIGLLVTAIAAVVAG
-568 LVWFFTQTETGKK
+568 LVYFFTQTETGKRL
-581 IWADFT
+581 WASFM
-587 EFLGRAWESIKI
+587 EFMGQVWENIKNWAQAAWE
-599 WAQDTWQTIVD
+599 WIVQ

-615 PEWFSEKWNSV
+615 PEWFSEKWNAV
-626 KDTVSQAW
+626 TGIVSQAW

-652 AAVWEAYKAQV
+652 ATAWEAYKAQV

-668 FVKSIFSAAWEG
+668 LVKSIFSAAWEG

-699 WTIFTSLVQTVWN
+699 WTIFTALVQTVWN

-721 WNVIKTVVTTVW
+721 WNIIKTVVTTVW

-744 TMFTSIVTTV
+744 ATFTSIVTTV

-764 VWDGIKNAV
+764 VWNGIKNAV

-781 SFISGAW
+781 SFIFGAW

-818 AVWEAIKTAIANAVQ
+818 AVWEAIKSAVSNAVQ
-833 SMVSKLQEF
+833 AMVSKLQEF
-842 ASSVKAKIDEAWNH
+842 ASSVKSKIDEAWNH

-865 NAFSNAGSWLVN
+865 NAFANAGSWLVN

-900 IRSILPGAVQGLISL
+900 IRSVLPGAVQGLISL

-1060 ENYPGRDGAWGDC
+1060 ENYPGREGAWGDC

-1200 GGSAT
+1200 GGAST
-1205 ATTSTTA
+1205 AVTSTTA

-1222 LDDDVAA
+1222 LDDDVAV

-1299 NAQQQ
+1299 KAQQQ

-1310 AQLEAQDAVVDV
+1310 AQLEAQDATAVVDGDVPVDVDELDATAV
-1322 EAEPVEID
+1322 ELDAEPVEKPD
-1330 SVSTGAIDDNASV
+1330 AIAQVPAGTVQKGEYKLGEDFFAEEV
-1343 ADAAIEANPT
+1343 AKAAAMLGMGFDAAK
-1353 PPPPEWGEGFFAHEI
+1353 I
-1368 ARAAIDQNFPGDE
+1368 AW
-1381 APFDATQIALAT
+1381 ATVLT
-1393 ALVESGDPMLMY
+1393 EVGDPAKMY
-1405 ANNAVPESL
+1405 ASSVDTASQ
-1414 QYRHDAVGSDHDSV
+1414 QYPYDAIGSDHDSS
-1428 GLFQQRDNGA
+1428 GLFQQRNNGA
-1438 WGTVAQRM
+1438 WGDISERM
-1446 NPYDSA
+1446 NARASA
-1452 VMFYRELSKFDW
+1452 MMFLNALKKVAGWE
-1464 QSMQP
+1464 SMDP
-1469 GDAAQKVQRSAFP
+1469 GAAAQAVQRSAFP
-1482 DRYATKLD
+1482 SRYSGHMAKAESVMSRFKGKL
-1490 KAGNL
+1490 
-1495 AFDTGYFVYDP
+1495 
-1506 ERNRNL
+1506 
-1512 LKNAP
+1512 P

-1721 FGMNRLNPAMIAEN
+1721 FSMNRLNPAMIAEN

-1759 GTQPVGDTYVFNASD
+1759 GTKQVGDTYVFNASD

>member
-16 AKGIGAAI
+16 AKGIGSAI
-24 SQELSGVEPKATS
+24 SQELSGVESKATS
-37 HGSKIGSKLSAGLK
+37 HGSKIGSKLSDGIK
-51 SAMKK
+51 STLKK

-176 TLMQL
+176 TLEQL

-196 GKTGE
+196 GKTGK

-225 GGQAQAQGETFTG
+225 GGQAKAQGETFTG

-262 PQVFSA
+262 PQIFSA
-268 LGKSIDDVNT
+268 LGGAIDDVND

-310 MAMLDDVRQNW
+310 MAMLDDVRRNW
-321 SEFQAGLRGEDAS
+321 GEFQAGLRGEDSS
-334 GLFGALGG
+334 GVFGALGG

-373 IVSITGALGVVAP
+373 IVSITGALGAVAP

-419 MKAVNGVLGPLGKG
+419 FKTVDAAAGGLAKV
-433 ASSLRK
+433 ASSGGKLQKMFKGIGPAIKGSASGITGFAKAAKSGFLSATRGLK
-439 FGGTAKTA
+439 MFQGAFKMGQMGRSLKSVSGAVGKLGLSFGKAGVYAKM
-447 AGLLKLPGGAALV
+447 AGK
-460 FKDVLGGLGGAIT
+460 AIT
-473 KVAPNV
+473 
-479 SKLAT
+479 S
-484 SFAKLGG
+484 
-491 VKKAAAAFKN
+491 
-501 FGKIIGGDFI
+501 
-511 GLMKDMPRYAAS
+511 
-523 AAKAIGG
+523 
-530 GLVRGLKLAA
+530 GLVKGLKLAV
-540 GGFKA
+540 GGIKA
-545 LGAVISAN
+545 LGMAIAAN
-553 PFGAVVAVIAAVVAG
+553 PIGLLVTAIAAVVAG
-568 LVWFFTQTETGKK
+568 LVYFFTQTETGKRL
-581 IWADFT
+581 WASFM
-587 EFLGRAWESIKI
+587 EFMGQVWENIKNWAQAAWE
-599 WAQDTWQTIVD
+599 WIVQ

-615 PEWFSEKWNSV
+615 PEWFSEKWNAV
-626 KDTVSQAW
+626 TGIVSQAW
-634 EGIKT
+634 EGIKS
-639 AISNAWNAITEWF
+639 AISNAWTAITEWF
-652 AAVWEAYKAQV
+652 ATAWEAYKAQV

-668 FVKSIFSAAWEG
+668 FVKSIFSTAWEG

-721 WNVIKTVVTTVW
+721 WNIIKTVVTTVW

-744 TMFTSIVTTV
+744 TTFTSVVTTV

-833 SMVSKLQEF
+833 AMVSKLQEF

-856 VKQFPQNIR
+856 VKKFPQNIR
-865 NAFSNAGSWLVN
+865 NAFANAGSWLIN

-1001 DNDGNRV
+1001 DNEGNRV

-1200 GGSAT
+1200 GGAST
-1205 ATTSTTA
+1205 AVTSTTA

-1222 LDDDVAA
+1222 LDDDVAV

-1299 NAQQQ
+1299 KAQQQ

-1310 AQLEAQDAVVDV
+1310 AQLEAQDATAVVDGDVPVDVDELDATAV
-1322 EAEPVEID
+1322 ELDTEPVEKPD
-1330 SVSTGAIDDNASV
+1330 AIAQVPAGTVQKGEYKLGEDFFAEEV
-1343 ADAAIEANPT
+1343 AKAAAMLGMGFDAAK
-1353 PPPPEWGEGFFAHEI
+1353 I
-1368 ARAAIDQNFPGDE
+1368 AW
-1381 APFDATQIALAT
+1381 ATVLT
-1393 ALVESGDPMLMY
+1393 EVGDPAKMY
-1405 ANNAVPESL
+1405 ASSVDTASQ
-1414 QYRHDAVGSDHDSV
+1414 QYPYDAIGSDHDSS
-1428 GLFQQRDNGA
+1428 GLFQQRNNGA
-1438 WGTVAQRM
+1438 WGDISERM
-1446 NPYDSA
+1446 NARASA
-1452 VMFYRELSKFDW
+1452 MMFLNALAKVAGWE
-1464 QSMQP
+1464 SMDP
-1469 GDAAQKVQRSAFP
+1469 GAAAQAVQRSAFP
-1482 DRYATKLD
+1482 SRYSGHMAKAESVMSRFKGKL
-1490 KAGNL
+1490 
-1495 AFDTGYFVYDP
+1495 
-1506 ERNRNL
+1506 
-1512 LKNAP
+1512 P

-1556 DMAKTLNDAGP
+1556 AMAKTLNDAGP

-1644 AGAGIAPSMLGV
+1644 AGAGFV
-1656 PGLPTPPSV
+1656 PGLPTAPSI

-1759 GTQPVGDTYVFNASD
+1759 GTKQVGDTYVFNASD

>member
-16 AKGIGAAI
+16 AKGIGSAI
-24 SQELSGVEPKATS
+24 SQELSGVESKATS
-37 HGSKIGSKLSAGLK
+37 HGSKIGSKLSSGIK
-51 SAMKK
+51 STLKK

-77 GRLNAIEQARAKLS
+77 GRLDAIEQARAKLM
-91 TLADSAADVDAAMD
+91 TLANNDAPMVDAAMK
-105 SVTKAVTGTAFAT
+105 SVSDAVTGTAFAT

-176 TLMQL
+176 TLTQL

-225 GGQAQAQGETFTG
+225 GGQALAQGETFTG

-262 PQVFSA
+262 PQIFSA
-268 LGKSIDDVNT
+268 LSRAIDDVNT

-310 MAMLDDVRQNW
+310 MAMLDDVRRNW
-321 SEFQAGLRGEDAS
+321 GEFQSGLRGDDAS
-334 GLFGALGG
+334 GIFGALGG

-419 MKAVNGVLGPLGKG
+419 FKTVDAAAGGLAKV
-433 ASSLRK
+433 ASSGGKLQKMFKGIGPAIKGSASGITGFAKVAKSGFTSATRGLK
-439 FGGTAKTA
+439 MFQGAFKMGQMGRSLKSVSGAVGKLGLSFGKASVYAKM
-447 AGLLKLPGGAALV
+447 AGK
-460 FKDVLGGLGGAIT
+460 AIT
-473 KVAPNV
+473 
-479 SKLAT
+479 S
-484 SFAKLGG
+484 
-491 VKKAAAAFKN
+491 
-501 FGKIIGGDFI
+501 
-511 GLMKDMPRYAAS
+511 
-523 AAKAIGG
+523 
-530 GLVRGLKLAA
+530 GLVKGLKLAV
-540 GGFKA
+540 GGIKA
-545 LGAVISAN
+545 LGMAIAAN
-553 PFGAVVAVIAAVVAG
+553 PIGLLVTAIAAVVAG
-568 LVWFFTQTETGKK
+568 LVYFFTQTETGKRL
-581 IWADFT
+581 WASFM
-587 EFLGRAWESIKI
+587 EFMGQVWENIKNWAQAAWE
-599 WAQDTWQTIVD
+599 WIVQ

-626 KDTVSQAW
+626 TGIVSQAW

-652 AAVWEAYKAQV
+652 ATAWEAYKAQV

-668 FVKSIFSAAWEG
+668 FVKSIFSTAWEG

-712 GIVLVFQTV
+712 RIVLVFQTV
-721 WNVIKTVVTTVW
+721 WNIIKTVVTTVW

-744 TMFTSIVTTV
+744 TTFTSIVTTV
-754 WNTILTIIQG
+754 WNTILTIIQS
-764 VWDGIKNAV
+764 VWNGIKNAV

-818 AVWEAIKTAIANAVQ
+818 AVWEAIKSAVSNAVQ
-833 SMVSKLQEF
+833 AMVSKLQEF

-865 NAFSNAGSWLVN
+865 NAFANAGSWLVN

-1179 GPTGMDDAVAEVP
+1179 GPTGMDDAVADVP

-1200 GGSAT
+1200 GGAST
-1205 ATTSTTA
+1205 AVTSTTA
-1212 ATGSDPNMVP
+1212 ATGADPNMVP

-1299 NAQQQ
+1299 KAQQQ

-1310 AQLEAQDAVVDV
+1310 AQLEAQDATAVVDGDVPVDVDELDATAV
-1322 EAEPVEID
+1322 ELDAEPVEKPD
-1330 SVSTGAIDDNASV
+1330 AIAQVPAGTVQKGEYKLGEDFFAEEV
-1343 ADAAIEANPT
+1343 AKAAAMLGMGFDAAK
-1353 PPPPEWGEGFFAHEI
+1353 I
-1368 ARAAIDQNFPGDE
+1368 AW
-1381 APFDATQIALAT
+1381 ATVLT
-1393 ALVESGDPMLMY
+1393 EVGDPAKMY
-1405 ANNAVPESL
+1405 ASSVDTASQ
-1414 QYRHDAVGSDHDSV
+1414 QYPYDAIGSDHDSS
-1428 GLFQQRDNGA
+1428 GLFQQRNNGA
-1438 WGTVAQRM
+1438 WGDISERM
-1446 NPYDSA
+1446 NARASA
-1452 VMFYRELSKFDW
+1452 MMFLNALAKVAGWE
-1464 QSMQP
+1464 SMDP
-1469 GDAAQKVQRSAFP
+1469 GAAAQAVQRSAFP
-1482 DRYATKLD
+1482 SRYSGHMA
-1490 KAGNL
+1490 KAESVMSRFKGML
-1495 AFDTGYFVYDP
+1495 
-1506 ERNRNL
+1506 
-1512 LKNAP
+1512 P

-1631 ALTAGAAGADVAL
+1631 ALTAGAAGADIAL
-1644 AGAGIAPSMLGV
+1644 AGAGIGPSMLGV

-1749 QTRFSPEAGY
+1749 QNRFSPEAGY
-1759 GTQPVGDTYVFNASD
+1759 GTKQVGDTYVFNASD

>member
-16 AKGIGAAI
+16 AKGIGSAI
-24 SQELSGVEPKATS
+24 SQELTGVESKATS
-37 HGSKIGSKLSAGLK
+37 HGSKIGSKLSDGIK
-51 SAMKK
+51 STLKK

-77 GRLNAIEQARAKLS
+77 GRLDAIEQAQAKFKGLGLS
-91 TLADSAADVDAAMD
+91 AKESGAVIDDVTAAV
-105 SVTKAVTGTAFAT
+105 KGTAFAT
-118 SEAADAAAMAM
+118 SEAADAAAMAL
-129 AAGIKPGREMTGVLS
+129 AAGVKPGKELTGVLK
-144 TIADAASFSNKE
+144 TIGDTAAFAGKDFAEIS
-156 FSEVAPI
+156 PI
-163 FTKAINKGKVMGD
+163 FTKILNEGRVTGETLAQLGD
-176 TLMQL
+176 
-181 EENSIPATQA
+181 NAVPAVQA
-191 LARHL
+191 LSKEL
-196 GKTGE
+196 GVSAEEVRKLASNGE
-201 EIQEMASKGQIS
+201 IS
-213 FKDLQ
+213 WEQFKA
-218 EAMDKTI
+218 AMDGAI
-225 GGQAQAQGETFTG
+225 GGSAQAQGETFRG
-238 ALKNVDAAL
+238 SLKNLDAAL

-262 PQVFSA
+262 PQIFSA
-268 LGKSIDDVNT
+268 LGKSVDDVT
-278 KVKAGIEYLQTGVDT
+278 AKFKAGIEYLQTGVDT

-310 MAMLDDVRQNW
+310 MAMLDDVRRNW
-321 SEFQAGLRGEDAS
+321 GEFQSGLRGEDSS
-334 GLFGALGG
+334 GVFGALGR
-342 SLREIG
+342 SLREMG

-419 MKAVNGVLGPLGKG
+419 FKTVNAAAGGLAKVASSGGKLQKMLKGLGPAIKGSASGITGFAKVAKSGFTSATRGLKMFQGAFKMGQMGRSLKSVSGAVGKLGLSFGK
-433 ASSLRK
+433 ASVY
-439 FGGTAKTA
+439 AKM
-447 AGLLKLPGGAALV
+447 AGK
-460 FKDVLGGLGGAIT
+460 AIT
-473 KVAPNV
+473 
-479 SKLAT
+479 S
-484 SFAKLGG
+484 
-491 VKKAAAAFKN
+491 
-501 FGKIIGGDFI
+501 
-511 GLMKDMPRYAAS
+511 
-523 AAKAIGG
+523 
-530 GLVRGLKLAA
+530 GLVKGLKLAV
-540 GGFKA
+540 GGIKA
-545 LGAVISAN
+545 LGMAIAAN
-553 PFGAVVAVIAAVVAG
+553 PIGLLVTAIAAVVAG
-568 LVWFFTQTETGKK
+568 LVYFFTQTETGKRL
-581 IWADFT
+581 WASFM
-587 EFLGRAWESIKI
+587 EFMGQVWENIKNWAQAAWE
-599 WAQDTWQTIVD
+599 WIVQ

-615 PEWFSEKWNSV
+615 PEWFSEKWNAV
-626 KDTVSQAW
+626 TGIVSQAW

-652 AAVWEAYKAQV
+652 ATAWEAYKAQI

-668 FVKSIFSAAWEG
+668 FVKSIFSTAWEG

-699 WTIFTSLVQTVWN
+699 WAIFTSLVQTVWN

-721 WNVIKTVVTTVW
+721 WNIIKTVVTTVW

-744 TMFTSIVTTV
+744 ATFTSIVTTV

-818 AVWEAIKTAIANAVQ
+818 AVWEAIKSAVSNAVQ
-833 SMVSKLQEF
+833 AMVSKLQEF

-865 NAFSNAGSWLVN
+865 NAFANAGSWLVN

-900 IRSILPGAVQGLISL
+900 IRSVLPGAVQGLISL

-1030 IRTAAEVRRFVEGDN
+1030 IRTAAEVRRFVEGEN

-1179 GPTGMDDAVAEVP
+1179 GPTGMDDAVADVP

-1200 GGSAT
+1200 GGAST
-1205 ATTSTTA
+1205 AVTSTTA
-1212 ATGSDPNMVP
+1212 ATGADPNMVP

-1299 NAQQQ
+1299 KAQQQ

-1310 AQLEAQDAVVDV
+1310 AQLEAQDATAVVDGDVPVDVDELDATAV
-1322 EAEPVEID
+1322 ELDAEPVEKPD
-1330 SVSTGAIDDNASV
+1330 AIAQVPAGTVQKGEYKLGEDFFAEEV
-1343 ADAAIEANPT
+1343 AKAAAMLGMGFDAAK
-1353 PPPPEWGEGFFAHEI
+1353 I
-1368 ARAAIDQNFPGDE
+1368 AW
-1381 APFDATQIALAT
+1381 ATVLT
-1393 ALVESGDPMLMY
+1393 EVGDPAKMY
-1405 ANNAVPESL
+1405 ASSVDTASQ
-1414 QYRHDAVGSDHDSV
+1414 QYPYDAIGSDHDSS
-1428 GLFQQRDNGA
+1428 GLFQQRNNGA
-1438 WGTVAQRM
+1438 WGDISERM
-1446 NPYDSA
+1446 NARASA
-1452 VMFYRELSKFDW
+1452 MMFLNALAKVAGWE
-1464 QSMQP
+1464 SMDP
-1469 GDAAQKVQRSAFP
+1469 GAAAQAVQRSAFP
-1482 DRYATKLD
+1482 SRYSGHMAKAESVMSRFKGKL
-1490 KAGNL
+1490 
-1495 AFDTGYFVYDP
+1495 
-1506 ERNRNL
+1506 
-1512 LKNAP
+1512 P

-1556 DMAKTLNDAGP
+1556 AMAKTLNDAGP

-1644 AGAGIAPSMLGV
+1644 AGAGFV
-1656 PGLPTPPSV
+1656 PGLPTAPSI

-1759 GTQPVGDTYVFNASD
+1759 GTKQVGDTYVFNASD

>member
-1 MATNLATAYV
+1 MAVNLATAYV

-16 AKGIGAAI
+16 AKGIGSSI
-24 SQELSGVEPKATS
+24 TKELGGVVPQANS
-37 HGSKIGSKLSAGLK
+37 AGQKIGSKLSDGIK
-51 SAMKK
+51 STLKK
-56 GALGAGAAAGAT
+56 GALGAGAAAGAV

-196 GKTGE
+196 GKTGG

-262 PQVFSA
+262 PQIFSA
-268 LGKSIDDVNT
+268 LGGAIDDVND

-321 SEFQAGLRGEDAS
+321 SEFQAGLRGEDSS
-334 GLFGALGG
+334 GIFGALGG

-419 MKAVNGVLGPLGKG
+419 FKTVNAAAGGLAKV
-433 ASSLRK
+433 ASSGGKLQKTFKGIGPAIKGSASGITGFAKAAKSGFTSATRGLK
-439 FGGTAKTA
+439 MFQGAFKMGQMGRSLKSVSGAVGKLGLSFGKASVYAKM
-447 AGLLKLPGGAALV
+447 AGK
-460 FKDVLGGLGGAIT
+460 AIT
-473 KVAPNV
+473 
-479 SKLAT
+479 S
-484 SFAKLGG
+484 
-491 VKKAAAAFKN
+491 
-501 FGKIIGGDFI
+501 
-511 GLMKDMPRYAAS
+511 
-523 AAKAIGG
+523 
-530 GLVRGLKLAA
+530 GLVKGLKLAV
-540 GGFKA
+540 GGIKA
-545 LGAVISAN
+545 LGMAIAAN
-553 PFGAVVAVIAAVVAG
+553 PIGLLVTAIAAVVAG
-568 LVWFFTQTETGKK
+568 LVYFFTQTETGKRL
-581 IWADFT
+581 WASFM
-587 EFLGRAWESIKI
+587 EFMGQVWENIKNWAQAAWE
-599 WAQDTWQTIVD
+599 WIVQ

-626 KDTVSQAW
+626 KETVSQAW

-639 AISNAWNAITEWF
+639 AISNAWTAITEWF
-652 AAVWEAYKAQV
+652 ATAWEAYKAQV

-668 FVKSIFSAAWEG
+668 FVKSIFSTAWEG

-754 WNTILTIIQG
+754 WNGILTIIQG

-788 SAFTGFV
+788 SAFTGLVF
-795 SSTWENIKNL
+795 STWENIKNL

-833 SMVSKLQEF
+833 AMVSKLQEF
-842 ASSVKAKIDEAWNH
+842 ASSVKSKIDEAWNH
-856 VKQFPQNIR
+856 VKQLPQNIR
-865 NAFSNAGSWLVN
+865 NAFSNAGQWLFN

-943 GGHRREKHVAQIA
+943 GGHRHEKHVAQIA

-1045 VAGVQAERS
+1045 VDGVQAERS

-1073 SYTQGNIAAFMLG
+1073 SYTQGIISAFMLG
-1086 LNPWPRKFSTSSQLS
+1086 IKPWPRHFSTVSQLN
-1101 WLRSNGANIGMGPE
+1101 WLRSNGANIGMGPA
-1115 GSYRVGWYDNGGG
+1115 GSYRVGWYN
-1128 QFGHTSGTLPDGTNV
+1128 
-1143 EMGGGNGGGAI
+1143 NGGGAV

-1165 FTHHAWIPAAPGYT
+1165 FTHHAWIPAAS
-1179 GPTGMDDAVAEVP
+1179 GPAASED
-1192 EVDFSDTT
+1192 
-1200 GGSAT
+1200 SAT
-1205 ATTSTTA
+1205 IEATVAIPVSSSGGA
-1212 ATGSDPNMVP
+1212 AAGADPNMVP
-1222 LDDDVAA
+1222 VSDAVAVKSDA
-1229 KAEQAGMVDT
+1229 AGITDTT
-1239 STTGEATTWSDAI
+1239 STTSESTSWSDTI
-1252 GDMAKAFVSGH
+1252 GNWAKTVVSGH
-1263 IKDILGVFGI
+1263 VSDILKVFGI
-1273 PDEIPPIIVAARKMF
+1273 PDQMPPLMVAGKKIYA
-1288 VQATQ
+1288 QATKS
-1293 GDPDGQ
+1293 DPEGKKAEADL
-1299 NAQQQ
+1299 
-1304 IEDAAD
+1304 EKAAD
-1310 AQLEAQDAVVDV
+1310 AKLAADESIDTSDVTIEAPGTTSASD
-1322 EAEPVEID
+1322 ESKTPPVEKAAPG
-1330 SVSTGAIDDNASV
+1330 SVTK
-1343 ADAAIEANPT
+1343 
-1353 PPPPEWGEGFFAHEI
+1353 GEYKLGEDFFAEEV
-1368 ARAAIDQNFPGDE
+1368 ARAAASLGMGFE
-1381 APFDATQIALAT
+1381 AAKIAWATVLTEA
-1393 ALVESGDPMLMY
+1393 GDPPKMW
-1405 ANNAVPESL
+1405 ASSVDTASQ
-1414 QYRHDAVGSDHDSV
+1414 QYPYDAIGSDHDSS
-1428 GLFQQRDNGA
+1428 GLFQQRNNGA
-1438 WGTVAQRM
+1438 WGDVSQRM
-1446 NPYDSA
+1446 NARASA
-1452 VMFYRELSKFDW
+1452 MMFFNALAKVSGWE
-1464 QSMQP
+1464 SMDP
-1469 GDAAQKVQRSAFP
+1469 GAAAQAVQRSAFP
-1482 DRYATKLD
+1482 SRYSGYMA
-1490 KAGNL
+1490 KAESVMSQFKGRL
-1495 AFDTGYFVYDP
+1495 
-1506 ERNRNL
+1506 
-1512 LKNAP
+1512 P

-1523 MVYGGNGKNLDDVL
+1523 MVYGGKGKNLDDVL
-1537 AWLSQGEMVINSDS
+1537 AWLSTGEMVINSDS
-1551 VDADP
+1551 VSADP
-1556 DMAKTLNDAGP
+1556 EMAKLLNERGP
-1567 DAVRDQV
+1567 GAVKDSVIGDVVGDAVKS
-1574 LRDAVGGALN
+1574 A
-1584 AVPEFK
+1584 PEFK
-1590 LSGSM
+1590 LSGSL
-1595 RDMLA
+1595 RQMLS
-1600 QNLYGA
+1600 QNLHGA
-1606 SNTFSQLASMGVA
+1606 ADYASQLASAGVS
-1619 AGFQLAGTGARS
+1619 AGFGLAGGGAK
-1631 ALTAGAAGADVAL
+1631 ALVGSAGASLGAIPGVGGALGGL
-1644 AGAGIAPSMLGV
+1644 AGA
-1656 PGLPTPPSV
+1656 LPV
-1665 AGMAGMVP
+1665 DDVV
-1673 IEGLFGVAGDV
+1673 GVAGDV

-1696 GNALA
+1696 GHAVA
-1701 EATLGVY
+1701 DAALGVY
-1708 DIGVGQVEEVMNA
+1708 DIGAAQIDGVLGA
-1721 FGMNRLNPAMIAEN
+1721 LGADRFNPAEIAE
-1735 SELAEL
+1735 SAGLGELQT
-1741 RGVLEDSV
+1741 VLQDSFDA
-1749 QTRFSPEAGY
+1749 RFGGGDATGSG
-1759 GTQPVGDTYVFNASD
+1759 GDTFQFIAQD
-1774 FGQMQSLYRREKA
+1774 FGQMQSLYRREQA
-1787 KKGKVGAR
+1787 KRGKVGAR

>member
-24 SQELSGVEPKATS
+24 SQELSGVESKATS
-37 HGSKIGSKLSAGLK
+37 HGSKIGSKLSDGIK
-51 SAMKK
+51 STLKK

-77 GRLNAIEQARAKLS
+77 GRLDAIEQAQAKFKGLGLS
-91 TLADSAADVDAAMD
+91 AKESGAVIDDVTAAV
-105 SVTKAVTGTAFAT
+105 KGTAFAT
-118 SEAADAAAMAM
+118 SEAADAAAMAL
-129 AAGIKPGREMTGVLS
+129 AAGVKPGKELTGVLK
-144 TIADAASFSNKE
+144 TIGDTAAFAGKDFAEIS
-156 FSEVAPI
+156 PI
-163 FTKAINKGKVMGD
+163 FTKILNEGRVTGETLAQLGD
-176 TLMQL
+176 
-181 EENSIPATQA
+181 NAVPAVQA
-191 LARHL
+191 LSKEL
-196 GKTGE
+196 GVSAEEVRKLASNGE
-201 EIQEMASKGQIS
+201 IS
-213 FKDLQ
+213 WEQFKA
-218 EAMDKTI
+218 AMDGAI
-225 GGQAQAQGETFTG
+225 GGSAQAQGETFRG
-238 ALKNVDAAL
+238 SLKNLDAAL

-262 PQVFSA
+262 PQIFSA
-268 LGKSIDDVNT
+268 LGKSVDDVT
-278 KVKAGIEYLQTGVDT
+278 AKFKAGIEYLQTGVDT

-302 TREQADEV
+302 TREQAGEV
-310 MAMLDDVRQNW
+310 MAMLDDVRRNW
-321 SEFQAGLRGEDAS
+321 DEFQSGLRGEDSS
-334 GLFGALGG
+334 GMFGALGR

-419 MKAVNGVLGPLGKG
+419 FKTVDAAAGGLAKV
-433 ASSLRK
+433 ASSGGKLQKMFKGIGPAIKGSASGITGFAKAAKSGFTSATRGLK
-439 FGGTAKTA
+439 MFQGAFKMGQMGRSLKSVSGAVGKLGLSFGKASVYAKM
-447 AGLLKLPGGAALV
+447 AGK
-460 FKDVLGGLGGAIT
+460 AIT
-473 KVAPNV
+473 
-479 SKLAT
+479 S
-484 SFAKLGG
+484 
-491 VKKAAAAFKN
+491 
-501 FGKIIGGDFI
+501 
-511 GLMKDMPRYAAS
+511 
-523 AAKAIGG
+523 
-530 GLVRGLKLAA
+530 GLVKGLKLAV
-540 GGFKA
+540 GGIKA
-545 LGAVISAN
+545 LGMAIAAN
-553 PFGAVVAVIAAVVAG
+553 PIGLLVTAIAAVVAG
-568 LVWFFTQTETGKK
+568 LVYFFTQTETGKRL
-581 IWADFT
+581 WASFM
-587 EFLGRAWESIKI
+587 EFMGQVWENIKNWAQAAWE
-599 WAQDTWQTIVD
+599 WIVQ

-615 PEWFSEKWNSV
+615 PEWFGEKWNSV
-626 KDTVSQAW
+626 KEIVSQAW

-652 AAVWEAYKAQV
+652 AAAWEAYKAQV

-668 FVKSIFSAAWEG
+668 FVKSIFSTAWEG

-721 WNVIKTVVTTVW
+721 WNIIKTVVTTVW
-733 NGIAAFFSAAW
+733 NGIAAFFTAAW

-773 TTIWNAIS
+773 TTIWNAVS

-833 SMVSKLQEF
+833 AMVSKLQEF

-856 VKQFPQNIR
+856 VKKFPQNIR
-865 NAFSNAGSWLVN
+865 NAFSNAGSWLIN

-915 GDGGIALVDGGITA
+915 GDGGIALADGGITA

-1179 GPTGMDDAVAEVP
+1179 GPTGMDDAVADVP

-1200 GGSAT
+1200 GGAST
-1205 ATTSTTA
+1205 AVTSTTA

-1222 LDDDVAA
+1222 LDDDVAV

-1299 NAQQQ
+1299 KAQQQ

-1310 AQLEAQDAVVDV
+1310 AQLEAQDATAVVDGDVPVDVDELDATAV
-1322 EAEPVEID
+1322 ELDAEPVEKPD
-1330 SVSTGAIDDNASV
+1330 AIAQVPAGTVQKGEYKLGEDFFAEEV
-1343 ADAAIEANPT
+1343 AKAAAMLGMGFDAAK
-1353 PPPPEWGEGFFAHEI
+1353 I
-1368 ARAAIDQNFPGDE
+1368 AW
-1381 APFDATQIALAT
+1381 ATVLT
-1393 ALVESGDPMLMY
+1393 EVGDPAKMY
-1405 ANNAVPESL
+1405 ASSVDTASQ
-1414 QYRHDAVGSDHDSV
+1414 QYPYDAIGSDHDSS
-1428 GLFQQRDNGA
+1428 GLFQQRNNGA
-1438 WGTVAQRM
+1438 WGDISERM
-1446 NPYDSA
+1446 NARASA
-1452 VMFYRELSKFDW
+1452 MMFLNALAKVAGWE
-1464 QSMQP
+1464 SMDP
-1469 GDAAQKVQRSAFP
+1469 GAAAQAVQRSAFP
-1482 DRYATKLD
+1482 SRYSGHMAKAESVMSRFKGKL
-1490 KAGNL
+1490 
-1495 AFDTGYFVYDP
+1495 
-1506 ERNRNL
+1506 
-1512 LKNAP
+1512 P

-1631 ALTAGAAGADVAL
+1631 ALTAGAAGADIAL

-1759 GTQPVGDTYVFNASD
+1759 GTKQVGDTYVFNASD

>member
-24 SQELSGVEPKATS
+24 SQELSGVESKATS
-37 HGSKIGSKLSAGLK
+37 HGSKIGSKLSSGIK
-51 SAMKK
+51 STLKK

-77 GRLNAIEQARAKLS
+77 GRLDAIEQARAKLM
-91 TLADSAADVDAAMD
+91 TLANNDAPMVDAAMK
-105 SVTKAVTGTAFAT
+105 SVSDAVTGTAFAT

-176 TLMQL
+176 TLTQL

-268 LGKSIDDVNT
+268 LSRAIDRVNDA
-278 KVKAGIEYLQTGVDT
+278 VKGGIQYLQTGQDT
-293 EGYMFKAFG
+293 EGYLMKAFG
-302 TREQADEV
+302 SREKVEEV
-310 MAMLDDVRQNW
+310 MAMLDDVQQKW
-321 SEFQAGLRGEDAS
+321 SDFQAGLRGEDSS
-334 GLFGALGG
+334 GIFGALGG

-419 MKAVNGVLGPLGKG
+419 FKTVDAAAGGLAKV
-433 ASSLRK
+433 ASSGGKLQKMFKGIGPAIKGSASGITGFAKVAKSGFLSATRGLK
-439 FGGTAKTA
+439 MFQGAFKMGQMGRSLKSVSGAVGKLGLSFGKASVYAKM
-447 AGLLKLPGGAALV
+447 AGK
-460 FKDVLGGLGGAIT
+460 AIT
-473 KVAPNV
+473 
-479 SKLAT
+479 S
-484 SFAKLGG
+484 
-491 VKKAAAAFKN
+491 
-501 FGKIIGGDFI
+501 
-511 GLMKDMPRYAAS
+511 
-523 AAKAIGG
+523 
-530 GLVRGLKLAA
+530 GLVKGLKLAV
-540 GGFKA
+540 GGIKA
-545 LGAVISAN
+545 LGMAIAAN
-553 PFGAVVAVIAAVVAG
+553 PIGLLVTAIAAVVAG
-568 LVWFFTQTETGKK
+568 LVYFFTQTETGKRL
-581 IWADFT
+581 WASFM
-587 EFLGRAWESIKI
+587 EFMGQVWENIKNWAQAAWE
-599 WAQDTWQTIVD
+599 WIVQ

-626 KDTVSQAW
+626 TGIVSQAW

-652 AAVWEAYKAQV
+652 ATAWEAYKAQV

-668 FVKSIFSAAWEG
+668 FVKSIFSTAWEG

-733 NGIAAFFSAAW
+733 NGIAAFFTAAW
-744 TMFTSIVTTV
+744 TTFTSIVTTV

-764 VWDGIKNAV
+764 VWNGIKNAV

-833 SMVSKLQEF
+833 AMVSKLQEF

-865 NAFSNAGSWLVN
+865 NAFANAGSWLVN

-1200 GGSAT
+1200 GGEST
-1205 ATTSTTA
+1205 AVTSTTA

-1222 LDDDVAA
+1222 LDDDVAV

-1299 NAQQQ
+1299 KAQQQ

-1310 AQLEAQDAVVDV
+1310 AQLEAQDATAVVDGDVPVDVDELDATAV
-1322 EAEPVEID
+1322 ELDTEPVEKPD
-1330 SVSTGAIDDNASV
+1330 AIAQVPAGTVQKGEYKLGEDFFAEEV
-1343 ADAAIEANPT
+1343 AKAAAMLGMGFDAAK
-1353 PPPPEWGEGFFAHEI
+1353 I
-1368 ARAAIDQNFPGDE
+1368 AW
-1381 APFDATQIALAT
+1381 ATVLT
-1393 ALVESGDPMLMY
+1393 EVGDPAKMY
-1405 ANNAVPESL
+1405 ASSVDTASQ
-1414 QYRHDAVGSDHDSV
+1414 QYPYDAIGSDHDSS
-1428 GLFQQRDNGA
+1428 GLFQQRNNGA
-1438 WGTVAQRM
+1438 WGDISERM
-1446 NPYDSA
+1446 NARASA
-1452 VMFYRELSKFDW
+1452 MMFLNALAKVAGWE
-1464 QSMQP
+1464 SMDP
-1469 GDAAQKVQRSAFP
+1469 GAAAQAVQRSAFP
-1482 DRYATKLD
+1482 SRYSGHMAKAESVMSRFKGKL
-1490 KAGNL
+1490 
-1495 AFDTGYFVYDP
+1495 
-1506 ERNRNL
+1506 
-1512 LKNAP
+1512 P

-1631 ALTAGAAGADVAL
+1631 ALTAGAAGADIAL

-1759 GTQPVGDTYVFNASD
+1759 GTKQVGDTYVFNASD

>member
-16 AKGIGAAI
+16 AKGIGSAI
-24 SQELSGVEPKATS
+24 SQELSGVESKATS
-37 HGSKIGSKLSAGLK
+37 HGSKIGSKLSDGIK
-51 SAMKK
+51 STLKK

-77 GRLNAIEQARAKLS
+77 GRLDAIEQAQAKFKGLGLS
-91 TLADSAADVDAAMD
+91 AKESGAVIDDVTAAV
-105 SVTKAVTGTAFAT
+105 KGTAFAT
-118 SEAADAAAMAM
+118 SEAADAAAMAL
-129 AAGIKPGREMTGVLS
+129 AAGVKPGKELTGVLK
-144 TIADAASFSNKE
+144 TIGDTAAFAGKDFAEIS
-156 FSEVAPI
+156 PI
-163 FTKAINKGKVMGD
+163 FTKILNEGRVTGETLAQLGD
-176 TLMQL
+176 
-181 EENSIPATQA
+181 NAVPAVQA
-191 LARHL
+191 LSKEL
-196 GKTGE
+196 GVSAEEVRKLASNGE
-201 EIQEMASKGQIS
+201 IS
-213 FKDLQ
+213 WEQFKA
-218 EAMDKTI
+218 AMDGAI
-225 GGQAQAQGETFTG
+225 GGSAQAQGETFRG
-238 ALKNVDAAL
+238 SLKNLDAAL

-262 PQVFSA
+262 PQIFSA
-268 LGKSIDDVNT
+268 LGKSVDDVT
-278 KVKAGIEYLQTGVDT
+278 AKFKAGIEYLQTGVDT

-310 MAMLDDVRQNW
+310 MAMLDDVRRNW
-321 SEFQAGLRGEDAS
+321 GEFQSGLRGDDAS
-334 GLFGALGG
+334 GMFGALGR

-360 VGMSLGEAGMTAS
+360 VGASLGEAGMTAS

-419 MKAVNGVLGPLGKG
+419 FKTVNAAAGGLAKVASSGGKLQKMFKGLGPAIKGSASGITGFAKAAKSGFTSATRGLKMFQGAFKMGQMGRSLKSVSGAVGKLGLSFGK
-433 ASSLRK
+433 ASVY
-439 FGGTAKTA
+439 AKM
-447 AGLLKLPGGAALV
+447 AGK
-460 FKDVLGGLGGAIT
+460 AIT
-473 KVAPNV
+473 
-479 SKLAT
+479 S
-484 SFAKLGG
+484 
-491 VKKAAAAFKN
+491 
-501 FGKIIGGDFI
+501 
-511 GLMKDMPRYAAS
+511 
-523 AAKAIGG
+523 
-530 GLVRGLKLAA
+530 GLVKGLKLAV
-540 GGFKA
+540 GGIKA
-545 LGAVISAN
+545 LGMAIAAN
-553 PFGAVVAVIAAVVAG
+553 PIGLLVTAIAAVVAG
-568 LVWFFTQTETGKK
+568 LVYFFTQTETGKRL
-581 IWADFT
+581 WASFM
-587 EFLGRAWESIKI
+587 EFMGQVWENIKNWAQAAWE
-599 WAQDTWQTIVD
+599 WIVQ

-615 PEWFSEKWNSV
+615 PEWFSEKWNAV
-626 KDTVSQAW
+626 TGIVSQAW

-639 AISNAWNAITEWF
+639 AISNAWDAITEWF
-652 AAVWEAYKAQV
+652 ATAWEAYKAQV

-668 FVKSIFSAAWEG
+668 LVKSIFSAAWEG

-699 WTIFTSLVQTVWN
+699 WTIFTALVQTVWN

-721 WNVIKTVVTTVW
+721 WNIIKTVVTTVW

-744 TMFTSIVTTV
+744 ATFTSIVTTV

-764 VWDGIKNAV
+764 VWNGIKNAV

-818 AVWEAIKTAIANAVQ
+818 AVWEAIKSAVSNAVQ
-833 SMVSKLQEF
+833 AMVSKLQEF
-842 ASSVKAKIDEAWNH
+842 ASSVKSKIDEAWNH

-865 NAFSNAGSWLVN
+865 NAFANAGSWLVN

-1060 ENYPGRDGAWGDC
+1060 ENYPGREGAWGDC

-1200 GGSAT
+1200 GGAST
-1205 ATTSTTA
+1205 AVTSTTA

-1222 LDDDVAA
+1222 LDDDVAV

-1299 NAQQQ
+1299 KAQQQ

-1310 AQLEAQDAVVDV
+1310 AQLEAQDATAVVDGDVPVDVDELDATAV
-1322 EAEPVEID
+1322 ELDAEPVEKPD
-1330 SVSTGAIDDNASV
+1330 AIAQVPAGTVQKGEYKLGEDFFAEEV
-1343 ADAAIEANPT
+1343 AKAAAMLGMGFDAAK
-1353 PPPPEWGEGFFAHEI
+1353 I
-1368 ARAAIDQNFPGDE
+1368 AW
-1381 APFDATQIALAT
+1381 ATVLT
-1393 ALVESGDPMLMY
+1393 EVGDPAKMY
-1405 ANNAVPESL
+1405 ASSVDTASQ
-1414 QYRHDAVGSDHDSV
+1414 QYPYDAIGSDHDSS
-1428 GLFQQRDNGA
+1428 GLFQQRNNGA
-1438 WGTVAQRM
+1438 WGDISERM
-1446 NPYDSA
+1446 NARASA
-1452 VMFYRELSKFDW
+1452 MMFLNALKKVAGWE
-1464 QSMQP
+1464 SMDP
-1469 GDAAQKVQRSAFP
+1469 GAAAQAVQRSAFP
-1482 DRYATKLD
+1482 SRYSGHMAKAESVMSRFKGKL
-1490 KAGNL
+1490 
-1495 AFDTGYFVYDP
+1495 
-1506 ERNRNL
+1506 
-1512 LKNAP
+1512 P

-1759 GTQPVGDTYVFNASD
+1759 GTKHVGDTYVFNASD

>member
-16 AKGIGAAI
+16 AKGIGSAI
-24 SQELSGVEPKATS
+24 SQELSGVESKATS
-37 HGSKIGSKLSAGLK
+37 HGSKIGSKLSSGIK
-51 SAMKK
+51 STLKK

-77 GRLNAIEQARAKLS
+77 GRLDAIEQARAKLM
-91 TLADSAADVDAAMD
+91 TLANNDAPMVDAAMK
-105 SVTKAVTGTAFAT
+105 SVSDAVTGTAFAT

-176 TLMQL
+176 TLTQL

-213 FKDLQ
+213 FEDLQ

-225 GGQAQAQGETFTG
+225 GGQALAQGETFTG

-262 PQVFSA
+262 PQIFSA
-268 LGKSIDDVNT
+268 LSRAIDDVNT

-310 MAMLDDVRQNW
+310 MAMLDDVRRNW
-321 SEFQAGLRGEDAS
+321 GEFQSGLRGDDAS
-334 GLFGALGG
+334 GIFGALGG

-419 MKAVNGVLGPLGKG
+419 FKTVDAAAGGLAKV
-433 ASSLRK
+433 ASSGGKLQKMFKGIGPAIKGSASGITGFAKVAKSGFLSATRGLK
-439 FGGTAKTA
+439 MFQGAFKMGQMGRSLKSVSGAVGKLGLSFGKASVYAKM
-447 AGLLKLPGGAALV
+447 AGK
-460 FKDVLGGLGGAIT
+460 AIT
-473 KVAPNV
+473 
-479 SKLAT
+479 S
-484 SFAKLGG
+484 
-491 VKKAAAAFKN
+491 
-501 FGKIIGGDFI
+501 
-511 GLMKDMPRYAAS
+511 
-523 AAKAIGG
+523 
-530 GLVRGLKLAA
+530 GLVKGLKLAV
-540 GGFKA
+540 GGIKA
-545 LGAVISAN
+545 LGMAIAAN
-553 PFGAVVAVIAAVVAG
+553 PIGLLVTAIAAVVAG
-568 LVWFFTQTETGKK
+568 LVYFFTQTETGKRL
-581 IWADFT
+581 WASFM
-587 EFLGRAWESIKI
+587 EFMGQVWENIKNWAQAAWE
-599 WAQDTWQTIVD
+599 WIVQ

-626 KDTVSQAW
+626 TGIVSQAW

-652 AAVWEAYKAQV
+652 ATAWEAYKAQV

-668 FVKSIFSAAWEG
+668 FVKSIFSTAWEG

-712 GIVLVFQTV
+712 RIVLVFQTV
-721 WNVIKTVVTTVW
+721 WNIIKTVVTTVW

-744 TMFTSIVTTV
+744 TTFTSIVTTV
-754 WNTILTIIQG
+754 WNTILTIIQS
-764 VWDGIKNAV
+764 VWNGIKNAV

-818 AVWEAIKTAIANAVQ
+818 AVWEAIKSAVSNAVQ
-833 SMVSKLQEF
+833 AMVSKLQEF

-865 NAFSNAGSWLVN
+865 NAFANAGSWLVN

-1060 ENYPGRDGAWGDC
+1060 ENYPGRDDAWGDC

-1179 GPTGMDDAVAEVP
+1179 GPTGMDDAVADVP

-1200 GGSAT
+1200 GGAST
-1205 ATTSTTA
+1205 AVTSTTA
-1212 ATGSDPNMVP
+1212 ATGADPNMVP

-1299 NAQQQ
+1299 KAQQQ

-1310 AQLEAQDAVVDV
+1310 AQLEAQDATAVVDGDVPVDVDELDATAV
-1322 EAEPVEID
+1322 ELDAEPVEKPD
-1330 SVSTGAIDDNASV
+1330 AIAQVPAGTVQKGEYKLGEDFFAEEV
-1343 ADAAIEANPT
+1343 AKAAAMLGMGFDAAK
-1353 PPPPEWGEGFFAHEI
+1353 I
-1368 ARAAIDQNFPGDE
+1368 AW
-1381 APFDATQIALAT
+1381 ATVLT
-1393 ALVESGDPMLMY
+1393 EVGDPAKMY
-1405 ANNAVPESL
+1405 ASSVDTASQ
-1414 QYRHDAVGSDHDSV
+1414 QYPYDAIGSDHDSS
-1428 GLFQQRDNGA
+1428 GLFQQRNNGA
-1438 WGTVAQRM
+1438 WGDISERM
-1446 NPYDSA
+1446 NARASA
-1452 VMFYRELSKFDW
+1452 MMFLNALAKVAGWE
-1464 QSMQP
+1464 SMDP
-1469 GDAAQKVQRSAFP
+1469 GAAAQAVQRSAFP
-1482 DRYATKLD
+1482 SRYSGHMA
-1490 KAGNL
+1490 KAESVMSRFKGML
-1495 AFDTGYFVYDP
+1495 
-1506 ERNRNL
+1506 
-1512 LKNAP
+1512 P

-1631 ALTAGAAGADVAL
+1631 ALTAGAAGADIAL
-1644 AGAGIAPSMLGV
+1644 AGAGIGPSMLGV

-1749 QTRFSPEAGY
+1749 QNRFSPEAGY
-1759 GTQPVGDTYVFNASD
+1759 GTKQVGDTYVFNASD

>member
-16 AKGIGAAI
+16 AKGIGSAI
-24 SQELSGVEPKATS
+24 SQELTGVESKATS
-37 HGSKIGSKLSAGLK
+37 HGSKIGSKLSDGIK
-51 SAMKK
+51 STLKK

-77 GRLNAIEQARAKLS
+77 GRLDAIEQAQAKFKGLGLS
-91 TLADSAADVDAAMD
+91 AKESGAVIEDVTAAV
-105 SVTKAVTGTAFAT
+105 KGTAFAT
-118 SEAADAAAMAM
+118 SEAADAAAMAL
-129 AAGIKPGREMTGVLS
+129 AAGVKPGKELTGVLK
-144 TIADAASFSNKE
+144 TIGDTAAFAGKDFAEIS
-156 FSEVAPI
+156 PI
-163 FTKAINKGKVMGD
+163 FTKILNEGRVTGETLAQLGD
-176 TLMQL
+176 
-181 EENSIPATQA
+181 NAVPAVQA
-191 LARHL
+191 LSKEL
-196 GKTGE
+196 GVSAEEVRKLASNGE
-201 EIQEMASKGQIS
+201 IS
-213 FKDLQ
+213 WEQFKA
-218 EAMDKTI
+218 AMDGAI
-225 GGQAQAQGETFTG
+225 GGSAQAQGETFRG
-238 ALKNVDAAL
+238 SLKNLDAAL

-262 PQVFSA
+262 PQIFSA
-268 LGKSIDDVNT
+268 LGKSVDDVT
-278 KVKAGIEYLQTGVDT
+278 AKFKAGIEYLQTGVDT

-310 MAMLDDVRQNW
+310 MAMLDDVRRNW
-321 SEFQAGLRGEDAS
+321 DEFQSGLRGDDAS
-334 GLFGALGG
+334 GMFGALGR

-360 VGMSLGEAGMTAS
+360 VGASLGEAGMTAS

-419 MKAVNGVLGPLGKG
+419 FKTVDAAAGGLAKV
-433 ASSLRK
+433 ASSGGKLQKAFKGIGPAIKGSASGITGFAKVAKSGFASATRGLK
-439 FGGTAKTA
+439 MFQGAFKMGQMGRSLKSVSGAVGKLGLSFGKASVYAKM
-447 AGLLKLPGGAALV
+447 AGK
-460 FKDVLGGLGGAIT
+460 AIT
-473 KVAPNV
+473 
-479 SKLAT
+479 S
-484 SFAKLGG
+484 
-491 VKKAAAAFKN
+491 
-501 FGKIIGGDFI
+501 
-511 GLMKDMPRYAAS
+511 
-523 AAKAIGG
+523 
-530 GLVRGLKLAA
+530 GLVKGLKLAV
-540 GGFKA
+540 GGIKA
-545 LGAVISAN
+545 LGMAIAAN
-553 PFGAVVAVIAAVVAG
+553 PIGLLVTAIAAVVAG
-568 LVWFFTQTETGKK
+568 LVYFFTQTETGKRL
-581 IWADFT
+581 WASFM
-587 EFLGRAWESIKI
+587 EFMGQVWDNIKTWAQAAWE
-599 WAQDTWQTIVD
+599 WIVQ

-626 KDTVSQAW
+626 KEIVSQAW

-652 AAVWEAYKAQV
+652 ATAREPYKAQV

-668 FVKSIFSAAWEG
+668 FVKSIFSTAWEG
-680 IKNIVILAWNGI
+680 IKNIVILAWTGI

-699 WTIFTSLVQTVWN
+699 WAIFTTLVQTVWN

-764 VWDGIKNAV
+764 VWNGIKNAV

-833 SMVSKLQEF
+833 AMVSKLQEF
-842 ASSVKAKIDEAWNH
+842 ASSVKAKIDEAWSH

-865 NAFSNAGSWLVN
+865 NAFANAGSWLVN

-891 SMAGTVGNA
+891 SMAGAVGNA
-900 IRSILPGAVQGLISL
+900 IRNVLPGAVQGLISL

-1073 SYTQGNIAAFMLG
+1073 SYTQGIIAAFMLG

-1200 GGSAT
+1200 GGAST
-1205 ATTSTTA
+1205 AVTSTTA
-1212 ATGSDPNMVP
+1212 ATGADPNMVP

-1299 NAQQQ
+1299 KAQQQ

-1310 AQLEAQDAVVDV
+1310 AQLEAQDATAVVDGDVPVDVDELDATAV
-1322 EAEPVEID
+1322 ELDAEPVEAPE
-1330 SVSTGAIDDNASV
+1330 AIAQVPAGTVQKGEYKLGEDFFAEEV
-1343 ADAAIEANPT
+1343 AKAAAMLGMGFDAAK
-1353 PPPPEWGEGFFAHEI
+1353 I
-1368 ARAAIDQNFPGDE
+1368 AW
-1381 APFDATQIALAT
+1381 ATVLT
-1393 ALVESGDPMLMY
+1393 EVGDPAKMY
-1405 ANNAVPESL
+1405 ASSVDTASQ
-1414 QYRHDAVGSDHDSV
+1414 QYPYDAIGSDHDSS
-1428 GLFQQRDNGA
+1428 GLFQQRNNGA
-1438 WGTVAQRM
+1438 WGDISERM
-1446 NPYDSA
+1446 NARASA
-1452 VMFYRELSKFDW
+1452 MMFLNALKKVVGWE
-1464 QSMQP
+1464 SMDP
-1469 GDAAQKVQRSAFP
+1469 GAAAQAVQRSAFP
-1482 DRYATKLD
+1482 SRYSGHMAKAEAVMSRFKGKL
-1490 KAGNL
+1490 
-1495 AFDTGYFVYDP
+1495 
-1506 ERNRNL
+1506 
-1512 LKNAP
+1512 P

-1537 AWLSQGEMVINSDS
+1537 ARLSQGEMVINSDS

-1584 AVPEFK
+1584 AVPELK

-1631 ALTAGAAGADVAL
+1631 ALTAGAAGADMAL

-1656 PGLPTPPSV
+1656 PGLPTAPSI

-1708 DIGVGQVEEVMNA
+1708 DIGIGQVEEVMNA

-1749 QTRFSPEAGY
+1749 QTRFSPEAGS
-1759 GTQPVGDTYVFNASD
+1759 GTKQVGDTYVFNASD

>member
-24 SQELSGVEPKATS
+24 SQELSGVESKASS
-37 HGSKIGSKLSAGLK
+37 HGSKIGSKLSNGIKSTLK
-51 SAMKK
+51 KS
-56 GALGAGAAAGAT
+56 ALGAGAAAGAT

-77 GRLNAIEQARAKLS
+77 GRLDAIEQAQAKFKGLGLS
-91 TLADSAADVDAAMD
+91 AKESGAVIDDVTAAV
-105 SVTKAVTGTAFAT
+105 KGTAFAT
-118 SEAADAAAMAM
+118 SEAADAAAMAL
-129 AAGIKPGREMTGVLS
+129 AAGVKPGKELTGVLK
-144 TIADAASFSNKE
+144 TIGDTAAFAGKDFAEIS
-156 FSEVAPI
+156 PI
-163 FTKAINKGKVMGD
+163 FTKILNEGRVTGETLAQLGD
-176 TLMQL
+176 
-181 EENSIPATQA
+181 NAVPAVQA
-191 LARHL
+191 LSKEL
-196 GKTGE
+196 GVSAEEVRKLASNGE
-201 EIQEMASKGQIS
+201 IS
-213 FKDLQ
+213 WEQFKA
-218 EAMDKTI
+218 AMDGAI
-225 GGQAQAQGETFTG
+225 GGSAQAQGETFRG
-238 ALKNVDAAL
+238 SLKNLDAAL
-247 GRFGETLLATPFKMG
+247 GRFGETLLATPFKRG
-262 PQVFSA
+262 PQIFSA
-268 LGKSIDDVNT
+268 LGKSVDDVT
-278 KVKAGIEYLQTGVDT
+278 AKFKAGIEYLQTGVDT

-310 MAMLDDVRQNW
+310 MAMLDDVRRNW
-321 SEFQAGLRGEDAS
+321 SDFQAGLRGEDSS
-334 GLFGALGG
+334 GMFGALGG

-386 LLADVLAPI
+386 LLSDVLAPI

-419 MKAVNGVLGPLGKG
+419 FKTVDAAAGGLAKVASSGGKLQKMFKGIGPAIKGSASGITGFAKVAKSGFLSATHGLKMFQGAFKMGQIGRSLKSVSGAAGKLGLSLGK
-433 ASSLRK
+433 ASVY
-439 FGGTAKTA
+439 AKM
-447 AGLLKLPGGAALV
+447 AGK
-460 FKDVLGGLGGAIT
+460 AIT
-473 KVAPNV
+473 
-479 SKLAT
+479 S
-484 SFAKLGG
+484 
-491 VKKAAAAFKN
+491 
-501 FGKIIGGDFI
+501 
-511 GLMKDMPRYAAS
+511 
-523 AAKAIGG
+523 
-530 GLVRGLKLAA
+530 GLVKGLKLAV
-540 GGFKA
+540 GGIKT
-545 LGAVISAN
+545 LGMAIAAN
-553 PFGAVVAVIAAVVAG
+553 PIGLLVTAIAAVVAG
-568 LVWFFTQTETGKK
+568 LVYFFTQTETGKRL
-581 IWADFT
+581 WASFM
-587 EFLGRAWESIKI
+587 EFMGQVWENIKNWAQAAWE
-599 WAQDTWQTIVD
+599 WIVQ

-615 PEWFSEKWNSV
+615 PEWFSEKWNAV
-626 KDTVSQAW
+626 KETVSQAW

-639 AISNAWNAITEWF
+639 AISDAWTAITEWF
-652 AAVWEAYKAQV
+652 AAAWEAYKAQV

-680 IKNIVILAWNGI
+680 IKNVVILAWNGI
-692 QTFFTTA
+692 QTYFTTA
-699 WTIFTSLVQTVWN
+699 WAIYTAVVQAVWN

-744 TMFTSIVTTV
+744 TTFTSIVTTV

-764 VWDGIKNAV
+764 VWNGIKNAV
-773 TTIWNAIS
+773 TTIWNAVS
-781 SFISGAW
+781 TFISGAW

-818 AVWEAIKTAIANAVQ
+818 AVWDAIKTAIANAVQ
-833 SMVSKLQEF
+833 AMVSKLQEF
-842 ASSVKAKIDEAWNH
+842 ASSVKNKIDEAWNH

-865 NAFSNAGSWLVN
+865 NAFSNAGQWLIN

-915 GDGGIALVDGGITA
+915 GSGGIVLADGGITA

-1060 ENYPGRDGAWGDC
+1060 ENFPGRDGAWGDC

-1179 GPTGMDDAVAEVP
+1179 GPTGMDDAVADVP
-1192 EVDFSDTT
+1192 GVDFSDTS
-1200 GGSAT
+1200 GGAST
-1205 ATTSTTA
+1205 AATSTTA

-1288 VQATQ
+1288 VQATK

-1299 NAQQQ
+1299 KARQQ

-1310 AQLEAQDAVVDV
+1310 AQLEAQDATAVVDGDVPVDVDGLDATAV
-1322 EAEPVEID
+1322 ELDAGTVEKPDAIAQVPDGTVQKGEYKLGEDFFAEE
-1330 SVSTGAIDDNASV
+1330 V
-1343 ADAAIEANPT
+1343 AKAAAMLGMGFDAAK
-1353 PPPPEWGEGFFAHEI
+1353 I
-1368 ARAAIDQNFPGDE
+1368 AW
-1381 APFDATQIALAT
+1381 ATVLT
-1393 ALVESGDPMLMY
+1393 EVGDPAKMY
-1405 ANNAVPESL
+1405 ASSVDTASQ
-1414 QYRHDAVGSDHDSV
+1414 QYPYDAIGSDHDSS
-1428 GLFQQRDNGA
+1428 GLFQQRNNGA
-1438 WGTVAQRM
+1438 WGDISERM
-1446 NPYDSA
+1446 NPRASA
-1452 VMFYRELSKFDW
+1452 MMFLNALKKVAGWE
-1464 QSMQP
+1464 SMDP
-1469 GDAAQKVQRSAFP
+1469 GAAAQAVQRSAFP
-1482 DRYATKLD
+1482 SRYSGHMAKAESVMSRFKGKL
-1490 KAGNL
+1490 
-1495 AFDTGYFVYDP
+1495 
-1506 ERNRNL
+1506 
-1512 LKNAP
+1512 P

-1556 DMAKTLNDAGP
+1556 EMAKTLNDAGP

-1574 LRDAVGGALN
+1574 LRDAVSGALN
-1584 AVPEFK
+1584 AAPELK
-1590 LSGSM
+1590 LSSSM

-1606 SNTFSQLASMGVA
+1606 SNTFSQLASTGVA
-1619 AGFQLAGTGARS
+1619 AGFQLAGAGARS
-1631 ALTAGAAGADVAL
+1631 ALTAGAAGADVAS
-1644 AGAGIAPSMLGV
+1644 AGAGLV
-1656 PGLPTPPSV
+1656 PGLPTRPSV
-1665 AGMAGMVP
+1665 AGMAGMAP
-1673 IEGLFGVAGDV
+1673 IEGLFSVAGDV

-1721 FGMNRLNPAMIAEN
+1721 VGMNRLNPAMIAEN

-1759 GTQPVGDTYVFNASD
+1759 GTQPAGDTYVFNASD

>member
-16 AKGIGAAI
+16 AKGIGSAI
-24 SQELSGVEPKATS
+24 SQELSGVESKATS
-37 HGSKIGSKLSAGLK
+37 HGSKIGSKLSSGIK
-51 SAMKK
+51 STLKK

-77 GRLNAIEQARAKLS
+77 GRLDAIEQARAKLM
-91 TLADSAADVDAAMD
+91 TLANNDAPMVDAAMK
-105 SVTKAVTGTAFAT
+105 SVSDAVTGTAFAT

-176 TLMQL
+176 TLTQL

-225 GGQAQAQGETFTG
+225 GGQALAQGETFTG

-268 LGKSIDDVNT
+268 LSKAIDRVNDA
-278 KVKAGIEYLQTGVDT
+278 VKGGIQYLQTGQDT
-293 EGYMFKAFG
+293 EGYLMKAFG
-302 TREQADEV
+302 SREKVEEV
-310 MAMLDDVRQNW
+310 MAMLDDVQQKW
-321 SEFQAGLRGEDAS
+321 SDFQAGLRGEDSS
-334 GLFGALGG
+334 GIFGALGG

-419 MKAVNGVLGPLGKG
+419 FKTVDAAAGGLAKV
-433 ASSLRK
+433 ASSGGKLQKMFKGIGPAIKGSASGITGFAKVAKSGFLSATRGLK
-439 FGGTAKTA
+439 MFQGAFKMGQMGRSLKSVSGAVGKLGLSFGKASVYAKM
-447 AGLLKLPGGAALV
+447 AGK
-460 FKDVLGGLGGAIT
+460 AIT
-473 KVAPNV
+473 
-479 SKLAT
+479 S
-484 SFAKLGG
+484 
-491 VKKAAAAFKN
+491 
-501 FGKIIGGDFI
+501 
-511 GLMKDMPRYAAS
+511 
-523 AAKAIGG
+523 
-530 GLVRGLKLAA
+530 GLVKGLKLAV
-540 GGFKA
+540 GGIKA
-545 LGAVISAN
+545 LGMAIAAN
-553 PFGAVVAVIAAVVAG
+553 PIGLLVTAIAAVVAG
-568 LVWFFTQTETGKK
+568 LAYFFTQTETGKRL
-581 IWADFT
+581 WASFM
-587 EFLGRAWESIKI
+587 EFMGQVWENIKNWAQAAWE
-599 WAQDTWQTIVD
+599 WIVQ

-615 PEWFSEKWNSV
+615 PEWFGDKWNSV
-626 KDTVSQAW
+626 KEIVSQAW

-639 AISNAWNAITEWF
+639 TITNAWNAITEWF
-652 AAVWEAYKAQV
+652 ATAWEAYKAQV

-744 TMFTSIVTTV
+744 ATFTSIVTTV

-833 SMVSKLQEF
+833 AMVSKLQEF

-865 NAFSNAGSWLVN
+865 NAFSNAGQWLVN

-891 SMAGTVGNA
+891 SMAGAVGNA
-900 IRSILPGAVQGLISL
+900 IRNVLPGAVQGLISL

-1200 GGSAT
+1200 GGAST
-1205 ATTSTTA
+1205 AVTSTTA
-1212 ATGSDPNMVP
+1212 ATGADPNMVP
-1222 LDDDVAA
+1222 LDDDVAV

-1299 NAQQQ
+1299 KAQQQ

-1310 AQLEAQDAVVDV
+1310 AQLEAQDATAVVDGDVPVDVDELDATAV
-1322 EAEPVEID
+1322 ELDAEPVEKPD
-1330 SVSTGAIDDNASV
+1330 AIAQVPAGTVQKGEYKLGEDFFAEEV
-1343 ADAAIEANPT
+1343 AKAAAMLGMGFDAAK
-1353 PPPPEWGEGFFAHEI
+1353 I
-1368 ARAAIDQNFPGDE
+1368 AW
-1381 APFDATQIALAT
+1381 ATVLT
-1393 ALVESGDPMLMY
+1393 EVGDPAKMY
-1405 ANNAVPESL
+1405 ASSVDTASQ
-1414 QYRHDAVGSDHDSV
+1414 QYPYDAIGSDHDSS
-1428 GLFQQRDNGA
+1428 GLFQQRNNGA
-1438 WGTVAQRM
+1438 WGDISERM
-1446 NPYDSA
+1446 NARASA
-1452 VMFYRELSKFDW
+1452 MMFLNALKKVAGWE
-1464 QSMQP
+1464 SMDP
-1469 GDAAQKVQRSAFP
+1469 GAAAQAVQRSAFP
-1482 DRYATKLD
+1482 SRYSGHMAKAESVMSRFKGKL
-1490 KAGNL
+1490 
-1495 AFDTGYFVYDP
+1495 
-1506 ERNRNL
+1506 
-1512 LKNAP
+1512 P

-1606 SNTFSQLASMGVA
+1606 SNTFSQLASMGVS

-1631 ALTAGAAGADVAL
+1631 ALTAGAAGVDIAL

-1708 DIGVGQVEEVMNA
+1708 DIGVGQVEEVMNT

-1759 GTQPVGDTYVFNASD
+1759 GTKQVGDTYVFNASD

>member
-24 SQELSGVEPKATS
+24 SQELSGVESKATS
-37 HGSKIGSKLSAGLK
+37 HGSKIGSKLSSGIK
-51 SAMKK
+51 STLKK

-77 GRLNAIEQARAKLS
+77 GRLDAIEQAQAKFKGLGLS
-91 TLADSAADVDAAMD
+91 AKESGAVIDDVTAAV
-105 SVTKAVTGTAFAT
+105 KGTAFAT
-118 SEAADAAAMAM
+118 SEAADAAAMAL
-129 AAGIKPGREMTGVLS
+129 AAGVKPGKELTGVLK
-144 TIADAASFSNKE
+144 TIGDTAAFAGKDFAEIS
-156 FSEVAPI
+156 PI
-163 FTKAINKGKVMGD
+163 FTKILNEGRVTGETLAQLGD
-176 TLMQL
+176 
-181 EENSIPATQA
+181 NAVPAVQA
-191 LARHL
+191 LSKEL
-196 GKTGE
+196 GVSAEEVRKLASNGE
-201 EIQEMASKGQIS
+201 IS
-213 FKDLQ
+213 WEQFKA
-218 EAMDKTI
+218 AMDGAI
-225 GGQAQAQGETFTG
+225 GGSAQAQGETFRG
-238 ALKNVDAAL
+238 SLKNLDAAL

-262 PQVFSA
+262 PQIFSA
-268 LGKSIDDVNT
+268 LGKSVDDVT
-278 KVKAGIEYLQTGVDT
+278 AKFKAGIEYLQTGVDT

-310 MAMLDDVRQNW
+310 MAMLDDVRRNW
-321 SEFQAGLRGEDAS
+321 DEFQSGLRGEDSS
-334 GLFGALGG
+334 GMFGALGR

-360 VGMSLGEAGMTAS
+360 VGASLGEAGMTAS

-419 MKAVNGVLGPLGKG
+419 FKTVDAAAGGLAKVASSGGKLQKMFKGLGPAIKGSASGITGFAKVAKSGFLSATRGLKMFQGAFKMGQMGRSLKSVSGAVGKLGLSFGK
-433 ASSLRK
+433 ASVY
-439 FGGTAKTA
+439 AKM
-447 AGLLKLPGGAALV
+447 AGK
-460 FKDVLGGLGGAIT
+460 AIT
-473 KVAPNV
+473 
-479 SKLAT
+479 S
-484 SFAKLGG
+484 
-491 VKKAAAAFKN
+491 
-501 FGKIIGGDFI
+501 
-511 GLMKDMPRYAAS
+511 
-523 AAKAIGG
+523 
-530 GLVRGLKLAA
+530 GLVKGLKLAV
-540 GGFKA
+540 GGIKA
-545 LGAVISAN
+545 LGMAIAAN
-553 PFGAVVAVIAAVVAG
+553 PIGLLVTAIAAVVAG
-568 LVWFFTQTETGKK
+568 LVYFFTQTETGKRL
-581 IWADFT
+581 WASFM
-587 EFLGRAWESIKI
+587 EFMGQVWENIKNWAQAAWE
-599 WAQDTWQTIVD
+599 WIVQ

-615 PEWFSEKWNSV
+615 PEWFSERWTAV
-626 KDTVSQAW
+626 KETVSQAW

-639 AISNAWNAITEWF
+639 AISDAWTAITEWF
-652 AAVWEAYKAQV
+652 ATAWEAYKAQV

-699 WTIFTSLVQTVWN
+699 WTIFTALVQTVWN

-721 WNVIKTVVTTVW
+721 WNIIKTVVTTVW
-733 NGIAAFFSAAW
+733 NGIAAFFTAAW
-744 TMFTSIVTTV
+744 ATFTSIVTTV

-764 VWDGIKNAV
+764 VWDGIKDAV

-818 AVWEAIKTAIANAVQ
+818 AVWEAIKSAIANAVQ
-833 SMVSKLQEF
+833 AMVSKLQEF

-856 VKQFPQNIR
+856 VKKFPQNIR
-865 NAFSNAGSWLVN
+865 NAFANAGQWLVN

-1179 GPTGMDDAVAEVP
+1179 GPTGMDDAVADVP

-1200 GGSAT
+1200 GSAST
-1205 ATTSTTA
+1205 AVTSTTA

-1222 LDDDVAA
+1222 LDDDVAV

-1299 NAQQQ
+1299 KAQQQ

-1310 AQLEAQDAVVDV
+1310 AQLEAQDATAVVDGDVPVDVDELDATAV
-1322 EAEPVEID
+1322 ELDAEPVEKPD
-1330 SVSTGAIDDNASV
+1330 AIAQVPAGTVQKGEYKLGEDFFAEEV
-1343 ADAAIEANPT
+1343 AKAAAMLGMGFDAAK
-1353 PPPPEWGEGFFAHEI
+1353 I
-1368 ARAAIDQNFPGDE
+1368 AW
-1381 APFDATQIALAT
+1381 ATVLT
-1393 ALVESGDPMLMY
+1393 EVGDPAKMY
-1405 ANNAVPESL
+1405 ASSVDTASQ
-1414 QYRHDAVGSDHDSV
+1414 QYPYDAIGSDHDSS
-1428 GLFQQRDNGA
+1428 GLFQQRNNGA
-1438 WGTVAQRM
+1438 WGDISERM
-1446 NPYDSA
+1446 NARASA
-1452 VMFYRELSKFDW
+1452 MMFLNALKKVAGWE
-1464 QSMQP
+1464 SMDP
-1469 GDAAQKVQRSAFP
+1469 GAAAQAVQRSAFP
-1482 DRYATKLD
+1482 SRYSGHMAKAESVMSRFKGKL
-1490 KAGNL
+1490 
-1495 AFDTGYFVYDP
+1495 
-1506 ERNRNL
+1506 
-1512 LKNAP
+1512 P

-1537 AWLSQGEMVINSDS
+1537 AWLSNGEMVINSDS

-1556 DMAKTLNDAGP
+1556 AMAKTLNDAGP

-1584 AVPEFK
+1584 AVPELK

-1606 SNTFSQLASMGVA
+1606 SNTFSQLASMGVS

-1631 ALTAGAAGADVAL
+1631 ALTAGAAGADMAL
-1644 AGAGIAPSMLGV
+1644 AGTGFV
-1656 PGLPTPPSV
+1656 PGLPSLPSV

-1684 ASWYTGKVTSGI
+1684 ASWYTAKVTSGI

-1759 GTQPVGDTYVFNASD
+1759 GTKQVGDTYVFNASD

>member
-24 SQELSGVEPKATS
+24 SQELTGVESKATS
-37 HGSKIGSKLSAGLK
+37 HGSKIGSKLSSGIK
-51 SAMKK
+51 STLKK

-77 GRLNAIEQARAKLS
+77 GRLDAIEQARAKLM
-91 TLADSAADVDAAMD
+91 TLANNDAPMVDAAMK
-105 SVTKAVTGTAFAT
+105 SVSDAVTGTAFAT

-176 TLMQL
+176 TLTQL

-213 FKDLQ
+213 FEDLQ

-225 GGQAQAQGETFTG
+225 GGQALAQGETFTG

-268 LGKSIDDVNT
+268 LSRAIDDVNA

-321 SEFQAGLRGEDAS
+321 SEFQSGLRGEDAS
-334 GLFGALGG
+334 GIFGALGG

-419 MKAVNGVLGPLGKG
+419 FKTVDAAAGGLAKV
-433 ASSLRK
+433 ASSGGKLQKMFKGIGPAIKGSASGITGFAKVAKSGFTSATRGLK
-439 FGGTAKTA
+439 MFQGAFKMGQMGRSLKSVSGAVGKLGLSFGKASVYAKM
-447 AGLLKLPGGAALV
+447 AGK
-460 FKDVLGGLGGAIT
+460 AIT
-473 KVAPNV
+473 
-479 SKLAT
+479 S
-484 SFAKLGG
+484 
-491 VKKAAAAFKN
+491 
-501 FGKIIGGDFI
+501 
-511 GLMKDMPRYAAS
+511 
-523 AAKAIGG
+523 
-530 GLVRGLKLAA
+530 GLVKGLKLAV
-540 GGFKA
+540 GGIKA
-545 LGAVISAN
+545 LGMAIAAN
-553 PFGAVVAVIAAVVAG
+553 PIGLLVTAIAAVVAG
-568 LVWFFTQTETGKK
+568 LVYFFTQTETGKRL
-581 IWADFT
+581 WASFM
-587 EFLGRAWESIKI
+587 EFMGQVWENIKNWAQAAWE
-599 WAQDTWQTIVD
+599 WIVQ

-626 KDTVSQAW
+626 TGIVSQAW

-652 AAVWEAYKAQV
+652 ATAWEAYKAQV

-712 GIVLVFQTV
+712 GIALVFQTV
-721 WNVIKTVVTTVW
+721 WNIIKAVVTTVW

-744 TMFTSIVTTV
+744 TTFTSIVTTV
-754 WNTILTIIQG
+754 WNTILTIIQS
-764 VWDGIKNAV
+764 VWNGIKNAV

-805 ISNAWEAIKATTQ
+805 ISNAWEAIKS
-818 AVWEAIKTAIANAVQ
+818 AIANAVQ
-833 SMVSKLQEF
+833 AMVSKLQEF

-1200 GGSAT
+1200 GGAST
-1205 ATTSTTA
+1205 AVTSTTA

-1222 LDDDVAA
+1222 LDDDVAV
-1229 KAEQAGMVDT
+1229 KAEQARMVDT

-1299 NAQQQ
+1299 KAQQQ

-1310 AQLEAQDAVVDV
+1310 AQLEAQDATAVVDGDVPVDVDELDATAV
-1322 EAEPVEID
+1322 ELDAEPVEKPE
-1330 SVSTGAIDDNASV
+1330 AIAQVPAGTVQKGEYKLGEDFFAEEV
-1343 ADAAIEANPT
+1343 AKAAAMLGMGFDAAK
-1353 PPPPEWGEGFFAHEI
+1353 I
-1368 ARAAIDQNFPGDE
+1368 AW
-1381 APFDATQIALAT
+1381 ATVLT
-1393 ALVESGDPMLMY
+1393 EVGDPAKMY
-1405 ANNAVPESL
+1405 ASSVDTASQ
-1414 QYRHDAVGSDHDSV
+1414 QYPYDAIGSDHDSS
-1428 GLFQQRDNGA
+1428 GLFQQRNNGA
-1438 WGTVAQRM
+1438 WGDISERM
-1446 NPYDSA
+1446 NARASA
-1452 VMFYRELSKFDW
+1452 MMFLNALKKVAGWE
-1464 QSMQP
+1464 SMDP
-1469 GDAAQKVQRSAFP
+1469 GAAAQAVQRSAFP
-1482 DRYATKLD
+1482 SRYSGHMAKAESVMSRFKGKL
-1490 KAGNL
+1490 
-1495 AFDTGYFVYDP
+1495 
-1506 ERNRNL
+1506 
-1512 LKNAP
+1512 P

-1631 ALTAGAAGADVAL
+1631 ALTAGAAGADIAL

-1721 FGMNRLNPAMIAEN
+1721 FGMSRLNPAMIAEN

-1759 GTQPVGDTYVFNASD
+1759 GTKQVGDTYVFNASD

>member
-16 AKGIGAAI
+16 AKGIGSAI
-24 SQELSGVEPKATS
+24 SQELSGVESKATS
-37 HGSKIGSKLSAGLK
+37 HGSKIGSKLSDGIK
-51 SAMKK
+51 STLKK

-77 GRLNAIEQARAKLS
+77 GRLDAIEQAQAKFKGLGLS
-91 TLADSAADVDAAMD
+91 AKESGAVIDDVTAAV
-105 SVTKAVTGTAFAT
+105 KGTAFAT
-118 SEAADAAAMAM
+118 SEAADAAAMAL
-129 AAGIKPGREMTGVLS
+129 AAGVKPGKELTGVLK
-144 TIADAASFSNKE
+144 TIGDTAAFAGKDFAEIS
-156 FSEVAPI
+156 PI
-163 FTKAINKGKVMGD
+163 FTKILNEGRVTGETLAQLGD
-176 TLMQL
+176 
-181 EENSIPATQA
+181 NAVPAVQA
-191 LARHL
+191 LSKEL
-196 GKTGE
+196 GVSAEEVRKLASNGE
-201 EIQEMASKGQIS
+201 IS
-213 FKDLQ
+213 WEQFKA
-218 EAMDKTI
+218 AMDGAI
-225 GGQAQAQGETFTG
+225 GGSAQAQGETFRG
-238 ALKNVDAAL
+238 SLKNLDAAL

-262 PQVFSA
+262 PQIFSA
-268 LGKSIDDVNT
+268 LGKSVDDVT
-278 KVKAGIEYLQTGVDT
+278 AKFKAGIEYLQTGVDT

-310 MAMLDDVRQNW
+310 MAMLDDVRRNW
-321 SEFQAGLRGEDAS
+321 DEFQSGLRGEDSS
-334 GLFGALGG
+334 GMFGALGR

-419 MKAVNGVLGPLGKG
+419 FKTVDAAAGGLAKV
-433 ASSLRK
+433 ASSGGKLQKMFKGIGPAIKGSASGITGFAKAAKSGFTSATRGLK
-439 FGGTAKTA
+439 MFQGAFKMGQMGRSLKSVSGAVGKLGLSFGKASVYAKM
-447 AGLLKLPGGAALV
+447 AGK
-460 FKDVLGGLGGAIT
+460 AIT
-473 KVAPNV
+473 
-479 SKLAT
+479 S
-484 SFAKLGG
+484 
-491 VKKAAAAFKN
+491 
-501 FGKIIGGDFI
+501 
-511 GLMKDMPRYAAS
+511 
-523 AAKAIGG
+523 
-530 GLVRGLKLAA
+530 GLVKGLKLAV
-540 GGFKA
+540 GGIKA
-545 LGAVISAN
+545 LGMAIAAN
-553 PFGAVVAVIAAVVAG
+553 PIGLLVTAIAAVVAG
-568 LVWFFTQTETGKK
+568 LVYFFTQTETGKRL
-581 IWADFT
+581 WASFM
-587 EFLGRAWESIKI
+587 EFMGQVWENIKNWAQAAWE
-599 WAQDTWQTIVD
+599 WIVQ

-615 PEWFSEKWNSV
+615 PEWFSEKWNAV
-626 KDTVSQAW
+626 TGIVSQAW

-639 AISNAWNAITEWF
+639 AISNAWTAITEWF
-652 AAVWEAYKAQV
+652 ATAWEAYKAQV

-699 WTIFTSLVQTVWN
+699 WTIFTALVQTVWN

-721 WNVIKTVVTTVW
+721 WNIIKTVVTTVW

-744 TMFTSIVTTV
+744 ATFTSIVTTV

-764 VWDGIKNAV
+764 VWNGIKNAV

-818 AVWEAIKTAIANAVQ
+818 AVWEVIKTAIANAVQ
-833 SMVSKLQEF
+833 AMVSKLQEF
-842 ASSVKAKIDEAWNH
+842 ASSVKAKIDEAWSH

-1115 GSYRVGWYDNGGG
+1115 GSYRVGWYDNDGG

-1179 GPTGMDDAVAEVP
+1179 GPTGMDDAVADVP

-1200 GGSAT
+1200 GGAST
-1205 ATTSTTA
+1205 AVTSTTA

-1222 LDDDVAA
+1222 LDDDVAV

-1299 NAQQQ
+1299 KAQQQ

-1381 APFDATQIALAT
+1381 DPFDATQIALAT

-1452 VMFYRELSKFDW
+1452 VMFYRELQKFDW

-1495 AFDTGYFVYDP
+1495 AFDTGYFVYDS

-1631 ALTAGAAGADVAL
+1631 ALTAGAAGADIAL

>member
-16 AKGIGAAI
+16 AKGIGSAI
-24 SQELSGVEPKATS
+24 SQELSGVESKATS
-37 HGSKIGSKLSAGLK
+37 HGSKIGSKLSSGIK
-51 SAMKK
+51 STLKK

-77 GRLNAIEQARAKLS
+77 GRLDAIEQARAKLM
-91 TLADSAADVDAAMD
+91 TLANNDAPMVDAAMK
-105 SVTKAVTGTAFAT
+105 SVSDAVTGTAFAT

-176 TLMQL
+176 TLTQL

-225 GGQAQAQGETFTG
+225 GGQALAQGETFTG

-268 LGKSIDDVNT
+268 LSRAIDRVNDA
-278 KVKAGIEYLQTGVDT
+278 VKGGIQYLQTGQDT
-293 EGYMFKAFG
+293 EGYLMKAFG
-302 TREQADEV
+302 SREKVEEV
-310 MAMLDDVRQNW
+310 MAMLDDVQQKW
-321 SEFQAGLRGEDAS
+321 SDFQAGLRGEDSS
-334 GLFGALGG
+334 GIFGALGG

-419 MKAVNGVLGPLGKG
+419 FKTVDAAAGGLAKV
-433 ASSLRK
+433 ASSGGKLQKMFKGIGPAIKGSASGITGFAKVAKSGFTSATRGLK
-439 FGGTAKTA
+439 MFQGAFKMGQMGRSLKSVSGAVGKLGLSFGKASVYAKM
-447 AGLLKLPGGAALV
+447 AGK
-460 FKDVLGGLGGAIT
+460 AIT
-473 KVAPNV
+473 
-479 SKLAT
+479 S
-484 SFAKLGG
+484 
-491 VKKAAAAFKN
+491 
-501 FGKIIGGDFI
+501 
-511 GLMKDMPRYAAS
+511 
-523 AAKAIGG
+523 
-530 GLVRGLKLAA
+530 GLVKGLKLAV
-540 GGFKA
+540 GGIKA
-545 LGAVISAN
+545 LGMAIAAN
-553 PFGAVVAVIAAVVAG
+553 PIGLLVTAIAAVVAG
-568 LVWFFTQTETGKK
+568 LVYFFTQTETGKRL
-581 IWADFT
+581 WASFM
-587 EFLGRAWESIKI
+587 EFMGQVWENIKNWAQAAWE
-599 WAQDTWQTIVD
+599 WIVQ

-615 PEWFSEKWNSV
+615 PEWFSEKWNAV
-626 KDTVSQAW
+626 TGIVSQAW
-634 EGIKT
+634 EGIKS
-639 AISNAWNAITEWF
+639 AISNAWTAITEWF
-652 AAVWEAYKAQV
+652 ATAWEAYKAQV

-721 WNVIKTVVTTVW
+721 WNIIKTVVTTVW

-744 TMFTSIVTTV
+744 ATFTSIVTTV

-764 VWDGIKNAV
+764 VWNGIKNAV

-1001 DNDGNRV
+1001 DNEGNRV

-1060 ENYPGRDGAWGDC
+1060 ENFPGRDGAWGDC

-1179 GPTGMDDAVAEVP
+1179 GPTGMDDAVADVP

-1200 GGSAT
+1200 GGAST
-1205 ATTSTTA
+1205 SVTSTTA
-1212 ATGSDPNMVP
+1212 ATGADPNMVP
-1222 LDDDVAA
+1222 LDDDVAV

-1299 NAQQQ
+1299 KAQQQ

-1322 EAEPVEID
+1322 EAEPVETD
-1330 SVSTGAIDDNASV
+1330 SVSAGAIDDNASV

-1381 APFDATQIALAT
+1381 DPFDATQIALAT

-1452 VMFYRELSKFDW
+1452 VMFYRELQKFDW
-1464 QSMQP
+1464 KSMQP

-1495 AFDTGYFVYDP
+1495 AFDTGYFVYDS
-1506 ERNRNL
+1506 EQNRNL

-1523 MVYGGNGKNLDDVL
+1523 MVSGGNGKNLDDVL

-1556 DMAKTLNDAGP
+1556 AMAKTLNDAGP

-1708 DIGVGQVEEVMNA
+1708 DIGVGQVDEVMNA

>member
-16 AKGIGAAI
+16 AKGIGSAI
-24 SQELSGVEPKATS
+24 SQELSGVESKATS
-37 HGSKIGSKLSAGLK
+37 HGSKIGSKLSDGIK
-51 SAMKK
+51 STLKK

-77 GRLNAIEQARAKLS
+77 GRLDAIEQAQAKFKGLGLS
-91 TLADSAADVDAAMD
+91 AKESGAVIDDVTAAV
-105 SVTKAVTGTAFAT
+105 KGTAFAT
-118 SEAADAAAMAM
+118 SEAADAAAMAL
-129 AAGIKPGREMTGVLS
+129 AAGVKPGKELTGVLK
-144 TIADAASFSNKE
+144 TIGDTAAFAGKDFAEIS
-156 FSEVAPI
+156 PI
-163 FTKAINKGKVMGD
+163 FTKILNEGRVTGETLAQLGD
-176 TLMQL
+176 
-181 EENSIPATQA
+181 NAVPAVQA
-191 LARHL
+191 LSKEL
-196 GKTGE
+196 GVSAEEVRKLASNGE
-201 EIQEMASKGQIS
+201 IS
-213 FKDLQ
+213 WEQFKA
-218 EAMDKTI
+218 AMDGAI
-225 GGQAQAQGETFTG
+225 GGSAQAQGETFRG
-238 ALKNVDAAL
+238 SLKNLDAAL

-262 PQVFSA
+262 PQIFSA
-268 LGKSIDDVNT
+268 LGKSVDDVT
-278 KVKAGIEYLQTGVDT
+278 AKFKAGIEYLQTGVDT

-310 MAMLDDVRQNW
+310 MAMLDDVRRNW
-321 SEFQAGLRGEDAS
+321 DEFQSGLRGEDSS
-334 GLFGALGG
+334 GMFGALGR

-419 MKAVNGVLGPLGKG
+419 FKTVNAAAGGLAKV
-433 ASSLRK
+433 ASSGGKLQKMFKGIGPAIKGSASGITGFAKAAKSGFLSATRGLK
-439 FGGTAKTA
+439 MFQGAFKMGQMGRSLKSVSGAVGKLGLSFGKASVYAKM
-447 AGLLKLPGGAALV
+447 AGK
-460 FKDVLGGLGGAIT
+460 AIT
-473 KVAPNV
+473 
-479 SKLAT
+479 S
-484 SFAKLGG
+484 
-491 VKKAAAAFKN
+491 
-501 FGKIIGGDFI
+501 
-511 GLMKDMPRYAAS
+511 
-523 AAKAIGG
+523 
-530 GLVRGLKLAA
+530 GLVKGLKLAV
-540 GGFKA
+540 GGIKA
-545 LGAVISAN
+545 LGMAIAAN
-553 PFGAVVAVIAAVVAG
+553 PIGLLVTAIAAVVAG
-568 LVWFFTQTETGKK
+568 LVYFFTQTETGKRL
-581 IWADFT
+581 WASFM
-587 EFLGRAWESIKI
+587 EFMGQVWENIKNWAQAAWE
-599 WAQDTWQTIVD
+599 WIVQ

-615 PEWFSEKWNSV
+615 PEWFSEKWNAV
-626 KDTVSQAW
+626 TGIVSQAW
-634 EGIKT
+634 EGIKS
-639 AISNAWNAITEWF
+639 AISNAWTAITEWF
-652 AAVWEAYKAQV
+652 ATAWEAYKAQV

-699 WTIFTSLVQTVWN
+699 WTIFTALVQTVWN

-721 WNVIKTVVTTVW
+721 WNIIKTVVTTVW

-744 TMFTSIVTTV
+744 ATFTSIVTTV

-764 VWDGIKNAV
+764 VWNGIKNAV

-818 AVWEAIKTAIANAVQ
+818 AVWEAIKSAVSNAVQ
-833 SMVSKLQEF
+833 AMVSKLQEF
-842 ASSVKAKIDEAWNH
+842 ASSVKAKIDEAWSH

-1200 GGSAT
+1200 GGEST
-1205 ATTSTTA
+1205 AVTSTTA

-1222 LDDDVAA
+1222 LDDDVAV

-1299 NAQQQ
+1299 KAQQQ

-1322 EAEPVEID
+1322 EAEPVETD
-1330 SVSTGAIDDNASV
+1330 SVSAGAIDDNASV

-1381 APFDATQIALAT
+1381 DPFDATQIALAT

-1452 VMFYRELSKFDW
+1452 VMFYRELQKFDW
-1464 QSMQP
+1464 KSMQP

-1495 AFDTGYFVYDP
+1495 AFDTGYFVYDS
-1506 ERNRNL
+1506 EQNRNL

-1523 MVYGGNGKNLDDVL
+1523 MVSGGNGKNLDDVL

-1556 DMAKTLNDAGP
+1556 AMAKTLNDAGP

>member
-16 AKGIGAAI
+16 AKGIGSAI
-24 SQELSGVEPKATS
+24 SQELSGVESKATS
-37 HGSKIGSKLSAGLK
+37 HGSKIGSKLSSGIK
-51 SAMKK
+51 STLKK

-77 GRLNAIEQARAKLS
+77 GRLDAIEQARAKLM
-91 TLADSAADVDAAMD
+91 TLANNDAPMVDAAMK
-105 SVTKAVTGTAFAT
+105 SVSDAVTGTAFAT

-176 TLMQL
+176 TLTQL

-213 FKDLQ
+213 FEDLQ

-225 GGQAQAQGETFTG
+225 GGQALAQGETFTG

-262 PQVFSA
+262 PQIFSA
-268 LGKSIDDVNT
+268 LSRAIDDVNT

-310 MAMLDDVRQNW
+310 MAMLDDVRRNW
-321 SEFQAGLRGEDAS
+321 GEFQSGLRGDDAS
-334 GLFGALGG
+334 GIFGALGG

-419 MKAVNGVLGPLGKG
+419 FKTVDAAAGGLAKV
-433 ASSLRK
+433 ASSGGKLQKMFKGIGPAIKGSASGITGFAKVAKSGFLSATRGLK
-439 FGGTAKTA
+439 MFQGAFKMGQMGRSLKSVSGAVGKLGLSFGKASVYAKM
-447 AGLLKLPGGAALV
+447 AGK
-460 FKDVLGGLGGAIT
+460 AIT
-473 KVAPNV
+473 
-479 SKLAT
+479 S
-484 SFAKLGG
+484 
-491 VKKAAAAFKN
+491 
-501 FGKIIGGDFI
+501 
-511 GLMKDMPRYAAS
+511 
-523 AAKAIGG
+523 
-530 GLVRGLKLAA
+530 GLVKGLKLAV
-540 GGFKA
+540 GGIKA
-545 LGAVISAN
+545 LGMAIAAN
-553 PFGAVVAVIAAVVAG
+553 PIGLLVTAIAAVVAG
-568 LVWFFTQTETGKK
+568 LVYFFTQTETGKRL
-581 IWADFT
+581 WASFM
-587 EFLGRAWESIKI
+587 EFMGQVWENIKNWAQAAWE
-599 WAQDTWQTIVD
+599 WIVQ

-626 KDTVSQAW
+626 TGIVSQAW

-652 AAVWEAYKAQV
+652 ATAWEAYKAQV

-668 FVKSIFSAAWEG
+668 FVKSIFSTAWEG

-721 WNVIKTVVTTVW
+721 WNIIKTVVTTVW

-744 TMFTSIVTTV
+744 TTFTSIVTTV
-754 WNTILTIIQG
+754 WNTILTIIQS
-764 VWDGIKNAV
+764 VWNGIKNAV

-818 AVWEAIKTAIANAVQ
+818 AVWEAIKSAVSNAVQ
-833 SMVSKLQEF
+833 AMVSKLQEF

-865 NAFSNAGSWLVN
+865 NAFANAGSWLVN

-1179 GPTGMDDAVAEVP
+1179 GPTGMDDAVADVP

-1200 GGSAT
+1200 GGAST
-1205 ATTSTTA
+1205 AVTSTTA
-1212 ATGSDPNMVP
+1212 ATGADPNMVP
-1222 LDDDVAA
+1222 LDDDVAV

-1299 NAQQQ
+1299 KAQQQ

-1310 AQLEAQDAVVDV
+1310 AQLEAQDATAVVDGDVPVDVDELDATAV
-1322 EAEPVEID
+1322 ELDAEPVEKPD
-1330 SVSTGAIDDNASV
+1330 AIAQVPAGTVQKGEYKLGEDFFAEEV
-1343 ADAAIEANPT
+1343 AKAAAMLGMGFDAAK
-1353 PPPPEWGEGFFAHEI
+1353 I
-1368 ARAAIDQNFPGDE
+1368 AW
-1381 APFDATQIALAT
+1381 ATVLT
-1393 ALVESGDPMLMY
+1393 EVGDPAKMY
-1405 ANNAVPESL
+1405 ASSVDTASQ
-1414 QYRHDAVGSDHDSV
+1414 QYPYDAIGSDHDSS
-1428 GLFQQRDNGA
+1428 GLFQQRNNGA
-1438 WGTVAQRM
+1438 WGDISERM
-1446 NPYDSA
+1446 NARASA
-1452 VMFYRELSKFDW
+1452 MMFLNALAKVAGWE
-1464 QSMQP
+1464 SMDP
-1469 GDAAQKVQRSAFP
+1469 GAAAQAVQRSAFP
-1482 DRYATKLD
+1482 SRYSGHMAKAESVMSRFKGKL
-1490 KAGNL
+1490 
-1495 AFDTGYFVYDP
+1495 
-1506 ERNRNL
+1506 
-1512 LKNAP
+1512 P

-1631 ALTAGAAGADVAL
+1631 ALTAGAAGADIAL

-1708 DIGVGQVEEVMNA
+1708 DIGVGQVEEIMNA
-1721 FGMNRLNPAMIAEN
+1721 FGMSRLNPAMIAEN

-1759 GTQPVGDTYVFNASD
+1759 GTKQVGDTYVFNASD

>member
-16 AKGIGAAI
+16 AKGIGSAI
-24 SQELSGVEPKATS
+24 SQELSGVESKATS
-37 HGSKIGSKLSAGLK
+37 HGSKIGSKLSDGIK
-51 SAMKK
+51 STLKK

-176 TLMQL
+176 TLEQL

-196 GKTGE
+196 GKTGK

-225 GGQAQAQGETFTG
+225 GGQAKAQGETFTG

-262 PQVFSA
+262 PQIFSA
-268 LGKSIDDVNT
+268 LGGAIDDVND

-310 MAMLDDVRQNW
+310 MAMLDDVRRNW
-321 SEFQAGLRGEDAS
+321 DEFQSGLRGEDSS
-334 GLFGALGG
+334 GMFGALGR

-419 MKAVNGVLGPLGKG
+419 FKTVNAAAGGLAKVASSGGKLQKMFKGLGPAIKGSASGITGFAKVAKSGFLSATRGLKMFQGAFKMGQMGRSLKSVSGAVGKLGLSFGK
-433 ASSLRK
+433 ASVY
-439 FGGTAKTA
+439 AKM
-447 AGLLKLPGGAALV
+447 AGK
-460 FKDVLGGLGGAIT
+460 AIT
-473 KVAPNV
+473 
-479 SKLAT
+479 S
-484 SFAKLGG
+484 
-491 VKKAAAAFKN
+491 
-501 FGKIIGGDFI
+501 
-511 GLMKDMPRYAAS
+511 
-523 AAKAIGG
+523 
-530 GLVRGLKLAA
+530 GLVKGLKLAV
-540 GGFKA
+540 GGIKA
-545 LGAVISAN
+545 LGMAIAAN
-553 PFGAVVAVIAAVVAG
+553 PIGLLVTAIAAVVAG
-568 LVWFFTQTETGKK
+568 LVYFFTQTETGKRL
-581 IWADFT
+581 WASFM
-587 EFLGRAWESIKI
+587 EFMGQVWENIKNWAQAAWE
-599 WAQDTWQTIVD
+599 WIVQ

-615 PEWFSEKWNSV
+615 PEWFSEKWNAV
-626 KDTVSQAW
+626 TGIVSQAW

-652 AAVWEAYKAQV
+652 ATAWEAYKAQV

-668 FVKSIFSAAWEG
+668 LVKSIFSAAWEG

-699 WTIFTSLVQTVWN
+699 WTIFTALVQTVWN

-721 WNVIKTVVTTVW
+721 WNIIKTVVTTVW

-744 TMFTSIVTTV
+744 ATFTSIVTTV

-764 VWDGIKNAV
+764 VWNGIKNAV

-781 SFISGAW
+781 SFIFGAW

-818 AVWEAIKTAIANAVQ
+818 AVWEAIKSAVSNAVQ
-833 SMVSKLQEF
+833 AMVSKLQEF
-842 ASSVKAKIDEAWNH
+842 ASSVKSKIDEAWNH

-865 NAFSNAGSWLVN
+865 NAFANAGSWLVN

-1060 ENYPGRDGAWGDC
+1060 ENYPGREGAWGDC

-1200 GGSAT
+1200 GGAST
-1205 ATTSTTA
+1205 AVTSTTA

-1222 LDDDVAA
+1222 LDDDVAV

-1299 NAQQQ
+1299 KAQQQ

-1310 AQLEAQDAVVDV
+1310 AQLEAQDATAVVDGDVPVDVDELDATAV
-1322 EAEPVEID
+1322 ELDAEPVEKPD
-1330 SVSTGAIDDNASV
+1330 AIAQVPAGTVQKGEYKLGEDFFAEEV
-1343 ADAAIEANPT
+1343 AKAAAMLGMGFDAAK
-1353 PPPPEWGEGFFAHEI
+1353 I
-1368 ARAAIDQNFPGDE
+1368 AW
-1381 APFDATQIALAT
+1381 ATVLT
-1393 ALVESGDPMLMY
+1393 EVGDPAKMY
-1405 ANNAVPESL
+1405 ASSVDTASQ
-1414 QYRHDAVGSDHDSV
+1414 QYPYDAIGSDHDSS
-1428 GLFQQRDNGA
+1428 GLFQQRNNGA
-1438 WGTVAQRM
+1438 WGDISERM
-1446 NPYDSA
+1446 NARASA
-1452 VMFYRELSKFDW
+1452 MMFLNALKKVAGWE
-1464 QSMQP
+1464 SMDP
-1469 GDAAQKVQRSAFP
+1469 GAAAQAVQRSAFP
-1482 DRYATKLD
+1482 SRYSGHMAKAESVMSRFKGKL
-1490 KAGNL
+1490 
-1495 AFDTGYFVYDP
+1495 
-1506 ERNRNL
+1506 
-1512 LKNAP
+1512 P

-1721 FGMNRLNPAMIAEN
+1721 FSMNRLNPAMIAEN

-1759 GTQPVGDTYVFNASD
+1759 GTKQVGDTYVFNASD

>member
-24 SQELSGVEPKATS
+24 SQELSGVESKATS
-37 HGSKIGSKLSAGLK
+37 HGSKIGSKLSSGIK
-51 SAMKK
+51 STLKK

-77 GRLNAIEQARAKLS
+77 GRLDAIEQARAKLM
-91 TLADSAADVDAAMD
+91 TLANNDAPMVDAAMK
-105 SVTKAVTGTAFAT
+105 SVSDAVTGTAFAT

-176 TLMQL
+176 TLTQL

-262 PQVFSA
+262 PQIFSA
-268 LGKSIDDVNT
+268 LSRAIDDVNT

-310 MAMLDDVRQNW
+310 MAMLDDVRRNW
-321 SEFQAGLRGEDAS
+321 DEFQAGLRGDDAS

-419 MKAVNGVLGPLGKG
+419 FKTVDAAAGGLAKV
-433 ASSLRK
+433 ASSGGKLQKMFKGIGPAIKGSASGITGFAKVAKSGFLSATRGLK
-439 FGGTAKTA
+439 MFQGAFKMGQMGRSLKSVSGAVGKLGLSFGKASVYAKM
-447 AGLLKLPGGAALV
+447 AGK
-460 FKDVLGGLGGAIT
+460 AIT
-473 KVAPNV
+473 
-479 SKLAT
+479 S
-484 SFAKLGG
+484 
-491 VKKAAAAFKN
+491 
-501 FGKIIGGDFI
+501 
-511 GLMKDMPRYAAS
+511 
-523 AAKAIGG
+523 
-530 GLVRGLKLAA
+530 GLVKGLKLAV
-540 GGFKA
+540 GGIKA
-545 LGAVISAN
+545 LGMAIAAN
-553 PFGAVVAVIAAVVAG
+553 PIGLLVTAIAAVVAG
-568 LVWFFTQTETGKK
+568 LVYFFTQTETGKRL
-581 IWADFT
+581 WASFM
-587 EFLGRAWESIKI
+587 EFMGQVWENIKNWAQAAWE
-599 WAQDTWQTIVD
+599 WIVQ

-615 PEWFSEKWNSV
+615 PEWFSEKWNAV
-626 KDTVSQAW
+626 TGIVSQAW
-634 EGIKT
+634 GGIKT
-639 AISNAWNAITEWF
+639 AISNAWTAITEWF
-652 AAVWEAYKAQV
+652 ATAWEAYKAQV

-721 WNVIKTVVTTVW
+721 WNIIKTVVTTVW

-744 TMFTSIVTTV
+744 ATFTSIVTTV

-833 SMVSKLQEF
+833 AMVSKLQEF

-891 SMAGTVGNA
+891 SMAGAVGNA
-900 IRSILPGAVQGLISL
+900 IRNVLPGAVQGLISL

-1200 GGSAT
+1200 GGAST
-1205 ATTSTTA
+1205 AVTSTTA
-1212 ATGSDPNMVP
+1212 ATGADPNMVP
-1222 LDDDVAA
+1222 LDDDVAV

-1299 NAQQQ
+1299 KAQQQ

-1310 AQLEAQDAVVDV
+1310 AQLEAQDATAVVDGDVPVDVDELDATAV
-1322 EAEPVEID
+1322 ELDAEPVEKPD
-1330 SVSTGAIDDNASV
+1330 AIAQVPAGTVQKGEYKLGEDFFAEEV
-1343 ADAAIEANPT
+1343 AKAAAMLGMGFDAAK
-1353 PPPPEWGEGFFAHEI
+1353 I
-1368 ARAAIDQNFPGDE
+1368 AW
-1381 APFDATQIALAT
+1381 ATVLT
-1393 ALVESGDPMLMY
+1393 EVGDPAKMY
-1405 ANNAVPESL
+1405 ASSVDTASQ
-1414 QYRHDAVGSDHDSV
+1414 QYPYDAIGSDHDSS
-1428 GLFQQRDNGA
+1428 GLFQQRNNGA
-1438 WGTVAQRM
+1438 WGDISERM
-1446 NPYDSA
+1446 NARASA
-1452 VMFYRELSKFDW
+1452 MMFLNALKKVAGWE
-1464 QSMQP
+1464 SMDP
-1469 GDAAQKVQRSAFP
+1469 GAAAQAVQRSAFP
-1482 DRYATKLD
+1482 SRYSGHMAKAESVMSRFKGKL
-1490 KAGNL
+1490 
-1495 AFDTGYFVYDP
+1495 
-1506 ERNRNL
+1506 
-1512 LKNAP
+1512 P

-1631 ALTAGAAGADVAL
+1631 ALTAGAAGADIAL

-1759 GTQPVGDTYVFNASD
+1759 GTQPVGDTYVFNANG

>member
-24 SQELSGVEPKATS
+24 SQELSGVESKATS
-37 HGSKIGSKLSAGLK
+37 HGSKIGSKLSSGIK
-51 SAMKK
+51 STLKK

-77 GRLNAIEQARAKLS
+77 GRLDAIEQARAKLM
-91 TLADSAADVDAAMD
+91 TLANNDAPMVDAAMK
-105 SVTKAVTGTAFAT
+105 SVSDAVTGTAFAT

-176 TLMQL
+176 TLTQL

-268 LGKSIDDVNT
+268 LSRAIDRVNDA
-278 KVKAGIEYLQTGVDT
+278 VKGGIQYLQTGQDT
-293 EGYMFKAFG
+293 EGYLMKAFG
-302 TREQADEV
+302 SREKVEEV
-310 MAMLDDVRQNW
+310 MAMLDDVQQKW
-321 SEFQAGLRGEDAS
+321 SDFQAGLRGEDSS
-334 GLFGALGG
+334 GIFGALGG

-419 MKAVNGVLGPLGKG
+419 FKTVDAAAGGLAKV
-433 ASSLRK
+433 ASSGGKLQKMFKGIGPAIKGSASGITGFAKVAKSGFLSATRGLK
-439 FGGTAKTA
+439 MFQGAFKMGQMGRSLKSVSGAVGKLGLSFGKASVYAKM
-447 AGLLKLPGGAALV
+447 AGK
-460 FKDVLGGLGGAIT
+460 AIT
-473 KVAPNV
+473 
-479 SKLAT
+479 S
-484 SFAKLGG
+484 
-491 VKKAAAAFKN
+491 
-501 FGKIIGGDFI
+501 
-511 GLMKDMPRYAAS
+511 
-523 AAKAIGG
+523 
-530 GLVRGLKLAA
+530 GLVKGLKLAV
-540 GGFKA
+540 GGIKA
-545 LGAVISAN
+545 LGMAIAAN
-553 PFGAVVAVIAAVVAG
+553 PIGLLVTAIAAVVAG
-568 LVWFFTQTETGKK
+568 LVYFFTQTETGKRL
-581 IWADFT
+581 WASFM
-587 EFLGRAWESIKI
+587 EFMGQVWENIKNWAQAAWE
-599 WAQDTWQTIVD
+599 WIVQ

-626 KDTVSQAW
+626 TGIVSQAW

-652 AAVWEAYKAQV
+652 ATAWEAYKAQV

-668 FVKSIFSAAWEG
+668 FVKSIFSTAWEG

-733 NGIAAFFSAAW
+733 NGIAAFFTAAW
-744 TMFTSIVTTV
+744 TTFTSIVTTV

-764 VWDGIKNAV
+764 VWNGIKNAV

-833 SMVSKLQEF
+833 AMVSKLQEF

-865 NAFSNAGSWLVN
+865 NAFANAGSWLVN

-891 SMAGTVGNA
+891 SMAGTVGSA

-1115 GSYRVGWYDNGGG
+1115 GSYRVGWYDNGG

-1200 GGSAT
+1200 GGEST
-1205 ATTSTTA
+1205 AVTSTTA

-1222 LDDDVAA
+1222 LDDDVAV

-1239 STTGEATTWSDAI
+1239 SATGEATTWSDAI

-1299 NAQQQ
+1299 KAQQQ

-1310 AQLEAQDAVVDV
+1310 AQLEAQDATAVVDGDVPVDVDELDATAV
-1322 EAEPVEID
+1322 ELDTEPVEKPD
-1330 SVSTGAIDDNASV
+1330 AIAQVPAGTVQKGEYKLGEDFFAEEV
-1343 ADAAIEANPT
+1343 AKAAAMLGMGFDAAK
-1353 PPPPEWGEGFFAHEI
+1353 I
-1368 ARAAIDQNFPGDE
+1368 AW
-1381 APFDATQIALAT
+1381 ATVLT
-1393 ALVESGDPMLMY
+1393 EVGDPAKMY
-1405 ANNAVPESL
+1405 ASSVDTASQ
-1414 QYRHDAVGSDHDSV
+1414 QYPYDAIGSDHDSS
-1428 GLFQQRDNGA
+1428 GLFQQRNNGA
-1438 WGTVAQRM
+1438 WGDISERM
-1446 NPYDSA
+1446 NARASA
-1452 VMFYRELSKFDW
+1452 MMFLNALAKVAGWE
-1464 QSMQP
+1464 SMDP
-1469 GDAAQKVQRSAFP
+1469 GAAAQAVQRSAFP
-1482 DRYATKLD
+1482 SRYSGHMAKAESVMSRFKGKL
-1490 KAGNL
+1490 
-1495 AFDTGYFVYDP
+1495 
-1506 ERNRNL
+1506 
-1512 LKNAP
+1512 P

-1631 ALTAGAAGADVAL
+1631 ALTAGAAGADIAL

-1759 GTQPVGDTYVFNASD
+1759 GTKQVGDTYVFNASD

>member
-16 AKGIGAAI
+16 AKGIGSAI
-24 SQELSGVEPKATS
+24 SQELSGVESKATS
-37 HGSKIGSKLSAGLK
+37 HGSKIGSKLSSGIK
-51 SAMKK
+51 STLKK

-77 GRLNAIEQARAKLS
+77 GRLDAIEQARAKLM
-91 TLADSAADVDAAMD
+91 TLANNDAPMVDAAMK
-105 SVTKAVTGTAFAT
+105 SVSDAVTGTAFAT

-156 FSEVAPI
+156 FSEAAPI

-176 TLMQL
+176 TLTQL

-225 GGQAQAQGETFTG
+225 GGQALAQGETFTG

-268 LGKSIDDVNT
+268 LSKAIDRVNDA
-278 KVKAGIEYLQTGVDT
+278 VKGGIQYLQTGQDT
-293 EGYMFKAFG
+293 EGYLMKAFG
-302 TREQADEV
+302 SREKVEEV
-310 MAMLDDVRQNW
+310 MAMLDDVQQKW
-321 SEFQAGLRGEDAS
+321 SDFQAGLRGEDSS
-334 GLFGALGG
+334 GIFGALGG

-419 MKAVNGVLGPLGKG
+419 FKTVDAAAGGLAKV
-433 ASSLRK
+433 ASSGGKLQKMFKGIGPAIKGSASGITGFAKVAKSGFLSATRGLK
-439 FGGTAKTA
+439 MFQGAFKMGQMGRSLKSVSGAVGKLGLSFGKASVYAKM
-447 AGLLKLPGGAALV
+447 AGK
-460 FKDVLGGLGGAIT
+460 AIT
-473 KVAPNV
+473 
-479 SKLAT
+479 S
-484 SFAKLGG
+484 
-491 VKKAAAAFKN
+491 
-501 FGKIIGGDFI
+501 
-511 GLMKDMPRYAAS
+511 
-523 AAKAIGG
+523 
-530 GLVRGLKLAA
+530 GLVKGLKLAV
-540 GGFKA
+540 GGIKA
-545 LGAVISAN
+545 LGMAIAAN
-553 PFGAVVAVIAAVVAG
+553 PIGLLVTAIAAVVAG
-568 LVWFFTQTETGKK
+568 LVYFFTQTETGKRL
-581 IWADFT
+581 WASFM
-587 EFLGRAWESIKI
+587 EFMGQVWENIKNWAQAAWE
-599 WAQDTWQTIVD
+599 WIVQ

-615 PEWFSEKWNSV
+615 PEWFSEKWNAV
-626 KDTVSQAW
+626 TGIVSQAW

-639 AISNAWNAITEWF
+639 AISNAWTAITEWF
-652 AAVWEAYKAQV
+652 ATAWEAYKAQV

-721 WNVIKTVVTTVW
+721 WNIIKTVVTTVW
-733 NGIAAFFSAAW
+733 NGIAAFFTAAW
-744 TMFTSIVTTV
+744 TTFTSIVTTV

-818 AVWEAIKTAIANAVQ
+818 AVWEAIKSAVSNAVQ
-833 SMVSKLQEF
+833 AMVSKLQEF

-1179 GPTGMDDAVAEVP
+1179 GPTGMDDAVADVP

-1200 GGSAT
+1200 GGAST
-1205 ATTSTTA
+1205 AVTSTTA
-1212 ATGSDPNMVP
+1212 ATGADPNMVP
-1222 LDDDVAA
+1222 LDDDVAV

-1299 NAQQQ
+1299 KAQQQ

-1310 AQLEAQDAVVDV
+1310 AQLEAQDATAVVDGDVPVDVDELDATAV
-1322 EAEPVEID
+1322 ELDAEPVEKPD
-1330 SVSTGAIDDNASV
+1330 AIAQVPAGTVQKGEYKLGEDFFAEEV
-1343 ADAAIEANPT
+1343 AKAAAMLGMGFDAAK
-1353 PPPPEWGEGFFAHEI
+1353 I
-1368 ARAAIDQNFPGDE
+1368 AW
-1381 APFDATQIALAT
+1381 ATVLT
-1393 ALVESGDPMLMY
+1393 EVGDPAKMY
-1405 ANNAVPESL
+1405 ASSVDTASQ
-1414 QYRHDAVGSDHDSV
+1414 QYPYDAIGSDHDSS
-1428 GLFQQRDNGA
+1428 GLFQQRNNGA
-1438 WGTVAQRM
+1438 WGDISERM
-1446 NPYDSA
+1446 NARASA
-1452 VMFYRELSKFDW
+1452 MMFLNALAKVAGWE
-1464 QSMQP
+1464 SMDP
-1469 GDAAQKVQRSAFP
+1469 GAAAQAVQRSAFP
-1482 DRYATKLD
+1482 SRYSGHMAKAESVMSRFKGKL
-1490 KAGNL
+1490 
-1495 AFDTGYFVYDP
+1495 
-1506 ERNRNL
+1506 
-1512 LKNAP
+1512 P

-1606 SNTFSQLASMGVA
+1606 SNTFSQLASMGVS

-1631 ALTAGAAGADVAL
+1631 ALTAGAAGADIAL

-1759 GTQPVGDTYVFNASD
+1759 GTKQVGDTYVFNASD
-1774 FGQMQSLYRREKA
+1774 FEQMQSLYRREKA

>member
-16 AKGIGAAI
+16 AKGIGSAI
-24 SQELSGVEPKATS
+24 SQELSGVESKATS
-37 HGSKIGSKLSAGLK
+37 HGSKIGSKLSSGIK
-51 SAMKK
+51 STLKK

-77 GRLNAIEQARAKLS
+77 GRLDAIEQARAKLM
-91 TLADSAADVDAAMD
+91 TLANNDAPMVDAAMK
-105 SVTKAVTGTAFAT
+105 SVSDAVTGTAFAT

-176 TLMQL
+176 TLTQL

-213 FKDLQ
+213 FEDLQ

-225 GGQAQAQGETFTG
+225 GGQALAQGETFTG

-262 PQVFSA
+262 PQIFSA
-268 LGKSIDDVNT
+268 LSRAIDDVNT

-310 MAMLDDVRQNW
+310 MAMLDDVRRNW
-321 SEFQAGLRGEDAS
+321 GEFQSGLRGDDAS
-334 GLFGALGG
+334 GIFGALGG

-419 MKAVNGVLGPLGKG
+419 FKTVDAAAGGLAKV
-433 ASSLRK
+433 ASSGGKLQKMFKGIGPAIKGSASGITGFAKVAKSGFLSVTRGLK
-439 FGGTAKTA
+439 MFQGAFKMGQMGRSLKSVSGAVGKLGLSFGKASVYAKM
-447 AGLLKLPGGAALV
+447 AGK
-460 FKDVLGGLGGAIT
+460 AIT
-473 KVAPNV
+473 
-479 SKLAT
+479 S
-484 SFAKLGG
+484 
-491 VKKAAAAFKN
+491 
-501 FGKIIGGDFI
+501 
-511 GLMKDMPRYAAS
+511 
-523 AAKAIGG
+523 
-530 GLVRGLKLAA
+530 GLVKGLKLAV
-540 GGFKA
+540 GGIKA
-545 LGAVISAN
+545 LGMAIAAN
-553 PFGAVVAVIAAVVAG
+553 PIGLLVTAIAAVVAG
-568 LVWFFTQTETGKK
+568 LVYFFTQTETGKRL
-581 IWADFT
+581 WASFM
-587 EFLGRAWESIKI
+587 EFMGQVWENIKNWAQAAWE
-599 WAQDTWQTIVD
+599 WIVQ

-626 KDTVSQAW
+626 TGIVSQAW

-652 AAVWEAYKAQV
+652 ATAWEAYKAQV

-668 FVKSIFSAAWEG
+668 FVKSIFSTAWEG

-712 GIVLVFQTV
+712 RIVLVFQTV
-721 WNVIKTVVTTVW
+721 WNIIKTVVTTVW

-744 TMFTSIVTTV
+744 TTFTSIVTTV
-754 WNTILTIIQG
+754 WNTILTIIQS
-764 VWDGIKNAV
+764 VWNGIKNAV

-818 AVWEAIKTAIANAVQ
+818 AVWEAIKSAVSNAVQ
-833 SMVSKLQEF
+833 AMVSKLQEF

-865 NAFSNAGSWLVN
+865 NAFANAGSWLVN

-1179 GPTGMDDAVAEVP
+1179 GPTGMDDAVADVP

-1200 GGSAT
+1200 GGAST
-1205 ATTSTTA
+1205 AVTSTTA
-1212 ATGSDPNMVP
+1212 ATGADPNMVP

-1299 NAQQQ
+1299 KAQQQ

-1310 AQLEAQDAVVDV
+1310 AQLEAQDATAVVDGDVPVDVDELDATAV
-1322 EAEPVEID
+1322 ELDAEPVEKPD
-1330 SVSTGAIDDNASV
+1330 AIAQVPAGTVQKGEYKLGEDFFAEEV
-1343 ADAAIEANPT
+1343 AKAAAMLGMGFDAAK
-1353 PPPPEWGEGFFAHEI
+1353 I
-1368 ARAAIDQNFPGDE
+1368 AW
-1381 APFDATQIALAT
+1381 ATVLT
-1393 ALVESGDPMLMY
+1393 EVGDPAKMY
-1405 ANNAVPESL
+1405 ASSVDTASQ
-1414 QYRHDAVGSDHDSV
+1414 QYPYDAIGSDHDSS
-1428 GLFQQRDNGA
+1428 GLFQQRNNGA
-1438 WGTVAQRM
+1438 WGDISERM
-1446 NPYDSA
+1446 NARASA
-1452 VMFYRELSKFDW
+1452 MMFLNALAKVAGWE
-1464 QSMQP
+1464 SMDP
-1469 GDAAQKVQRSAFP
+1469 GAAAQAVQRSAFP
-1482 DRYATKLD
+1482 SRYSGHMA
-1490 KAGNL
+1490 KAESVMSRFKGML
-1495 AFDTGYFVYDP
+1495 
-1506 ERNRNL
+1506 
-1512 LKNAP
+1512 P

-1631 ALTAGAAGADVAL
+1631 ALTAGAAGADIAL
-1644 AGAGIAPSMLGV
+1644 AGAGIGPSMLGV

-1749 QTRFSPEAGY
+1749 QNRFSPEAGY
-1759 GTQPVGDTYVFNASD
+1759 GTKQVGDTYVFNASD

>member
-16 AKGIGAAI
+16 AKGIGSAI

-262 PQVFSA
+262 PQIFSA

-321 SEFQAGLRGEDAS
+321 SEFQSGLRGEDAS

-419 MKAVNGVLGPLGKG
+419 FKTVDAAAGGLAKVASSGGKLQKMFKGLGPAIKGSASGITGFAKVAKSGFLSATRGLKMFQGAFKMGQMGRSLKSVSGAVGKLGLSFGK
-433 ASSLRK
+433 ASVY
-439 FGGTAKTA
+439 AKM
-447 AGLLKLPGGAALV
+447 AGK
-460 FKDVLGGLGGAIT
+460 AIT
-473 KVAPNV
+473 
-479 SKLAT
+479 S
-484 SFAKLGG
+484 
-491 VKKAAAAFKN
+491 
-501 FGKIIGGDFI
+501 
-511 GLMKDMPRYAAS
+511 
-523 AAKAIGG
+523 
-530 GLVRGLKLAA
+530 GLVKGLKLAV
-540 GGFKA
+540 GGIKA
-545 LGAVISAN
+545 LGMAIAAN
-553 PFGAVVAVIAAVVAG
+553 PIGLLVTAIAAVVAG
-568 LVWFFTQTETGKK
+568 LVYFFTQTETGKRL
-581 IWADFT
+581 WASFM
-587 EFLGRAWESIKI
+587 EFMGQVWENIKT
-599 WAQDTWQTIVD
+599 WAQAAWDWIVQ

-626 KDTVSQAW
+626 TGIVSQAW

-652 AAVWEAYKAQV
+652 AAAWEAYKAQV

-744 TMFTSIVTTV
+744 ATFTSIVTTV

-764 VWDGIKNAV
+764 VWDGIKNGV

-833 SMVSKLQEF
+833 AMVSKLQEF

-1060 ENYPGRDGAWGDC
+1060 ENFPGRDGAWGDC

-1299 NAQQQ
+1299 KAQQQ

-1330 SVSTGAIDDNASV
+1330 SVPTGAIDDNASV

-1452 VMFYRELSKFDW
+1452 VMFYRELKKFDW

-1512 LKNAP
+1512 LKSAP

-1644 AGAGIAPSMLGV
+1644 AGAGITPSMLGV